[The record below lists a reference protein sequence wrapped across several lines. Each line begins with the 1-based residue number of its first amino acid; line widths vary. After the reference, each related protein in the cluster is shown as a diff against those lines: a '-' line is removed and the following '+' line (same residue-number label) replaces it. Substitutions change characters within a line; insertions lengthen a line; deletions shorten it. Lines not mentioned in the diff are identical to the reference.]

1 MAADDS
7 FIRYSDFIVPDD
19 SIEKLIGLLE
29 QVNIHMTKVAQSVP
43 VTAEKMTAA
52 IKKVTGVTTDGEN
65 ALAEMATFIEKLEK
79 AYRDLAYAQSDFG
92 KAAAVVKEQI
102 KETNQE
108 TLSQYKL
115 EKAAKGAIDALNESL
130 RREKSLYDALSEA
143 DRLNTAIGGEQIKII
158 RKLTEERAYAQ
169 RELKASIGAVNDY
182 VRAQVNVMKQDDKLA
197 FATARA
203 TDAAARKRKALKLD
217 AAAMNTNST
226 SIEGLKARLD
236 RLVASYRKLD
246 EATRNS
252 AEGENMRKDIMDLT
266 AQYESLNATMNGS
279 SLSSDALANASRR
292 LALAQSEEAERIAE
306 INAQADVAN
315 YKIKAR
321 IQLETD
327 LEKAEERLR
336 LAQSGEAAALAA
348 TNQDIAEQNRLN
360 QTRAALMRA
369 NIPIEVEARNQVDFT
384 KLSYDQLNAIYE
396 ANALELKKLSLSQKA
411 QRDELVAYQQQIAAI
426 MTTMEAG
433 ISAGRGGMQRL
444 GKNFDGLS
452 YSISQLLR
460 EAPAAAVSMNTFFLA
475 ISNNVPMVV
484 DQIRKVI
491 VANKQLKAAGTETV
505 SVVKQIGKSLLSFNA
520 IMMLV
525 VTLFTF
531 FGEDILKWAKNLIT
545 GNKVIISTTKA
556 LKNLKKQI
564 KETSDEFGEGLS
576 TLYRLQLQWKN
587 LRTEAEKTKWIK
599 NNQSEFSKLGIAIN
613 DVADAENVFV
623 KNTAAVIESMR
634 LRAIAAA
641 GEQLATEEYKKAM
654 QEGASR
660 GALEADY
667 KAHEQSVRG
676 QVRAQYLQGQQLG
689 SNVWVRD
696 ENGRLRLQVA
706 TQAELN
712 RRQEEALAN
721 DKERAKQAKEIAAS
735 RKLEQQYLQNG
746 MQYTK
751 IALGYTQDVIDVLNS
766 AGIKSEDQKGAD
778 KSGANK
784 SGSGRGARSLDEYI
798 RNMSTTLIKKA
809 NDAAAEAIEDGFEQR
824 KAQIEANYQNELA
837 ELQKIYGKNEDILNK
852 RGAYAKAT
860 LTPEQRN
867 KIETSNK
874 AISQIIVNLEVAT
887 NQKLEKLEREHNI
900 QMNKLTEER
909 YQYILNIGTA
919 TADEQLDLQK
929 KILEAQK
936 QAEIETYQKRNQDDR
951 IRDENGNDIGLQLIN
966 QAYAKKEKDLV
977 TKHTQEMYRIIVTGL
992 DNELE
997 AVKSNSDEELN
1008 IMLKKLEAERQIA
1021 LAENRLKP
1029 ASEQVSESSINTAFD
1044 TKVARTKGS
1053 YALEGFEQKQ
1063 SLEKAKFDN
1072 TEHTT
1077 IQTARFEL
1085 EQEKALWEEKVRLA
1099 EAGMLDWSDTQIEEA
1114 KQMIAN
1120 FEKELKK
1127 LPKGINEIIAEIG
1140 EYGVGG
1146 TILKH
1151 LGFDDDTVDAMSM
1164 AIDQIKDSIS
1174 SLIDAWVDAADAA
1187 VEAADKQ
1194 VEAAQKVL
1202 DAEIE
1207 ARNNGYANSVVT
1219 AQKELE
1225 LAKKSQGEAIKEKQK
1240 AQKAQLAIDTI
1251 TQTSSLITATAQ
1263 IWSALGGV
1271 SVIGPALAIAAIA
1284 TMWGTFAAAKIKAA
1298 QVASQS
1304 EQYGEGGLEFLEGGS
1319 HASGNDID
1327 LGVENRRHKR
1337 IRAEGGEALA
1347 IISKKRTRQY
1357 RDILPGIINSLNK
1370 GTFEQSYMQSFATP
1384 IGLQLAGVGQTTDIS
1399 RLERD
1404 VTRIKEELSYKYYS
1418 EPDRTIIKNGNL
1430 TRIIKK

>member
-29 QVNIHMTKVAQSVP
+29 QVNIHMTKIAQSVP

-79 AYRDLAYAQSDFG
+79 SYRDLAYAQSDFG

-102 KETNQE
+102 KETNRE
-108 TLSQYKL
+108 TLSKYKL
-115 EKAAKGAIDALNESL
+115 DKAAKGAIDALNESL
-130 RREKSLYDALSEA
+130 RREKVLYDTLSEA

-158 RKLTEERAYAQ
+158 RKLTEERALAQ
-169 RELKASIGAVNDY
+169 RELKASVGAVNDY
-182 VRAQVNVMKQDDKLA
+182 ARAQVNVMKQEDRLA
-197 FATARA
+197 AVTARA
-203 TDAAARKRKALKLD
+203 ADSAARKRKAHQLD
-217 AAAMNTNST
+217 AAAMNTDAT

-246 EATRNS
+246 EVTRTS
-252 AEGENMRKDIMDLT
+252 AEGEKMRKDIMDLT
-266 AQYESLNATMNGS
+266 AQYEALNATMNGS
-279 SLSSDALANASRR
+279 SLSTDALANASRR
-292 LALAQSEEAERIAE
+292 LALAQSEEAEHIAE
-306 INAQADVAN
+306 INAQADIAN

-360 QTRAALMRA
+360 QARAALMRA

-411 QRDELVAYQQQIAAI
+411 QRDELVAYQQQIASL
-426 MTTMEAG
+426 MTIMEAG
-433 ISAGRGGMQRL
+433 ISTGRGGMQRL

-475 ISNNVPMVV
+475 ISNNIPMVV

-491 VANKQLKAAGTETV
+491 IANKQLKAAGTETV
-505 SVVKQIGKSLLSFNA
+505 SVIKQIGKSLLSFNA

-576 TLYRLQLQWKN
+576 TLNRLQLQWKN

-613 DVADAENVFV
+613 SVAEAENVFI

-634 LRAIAAA
+634 LRAIAVA

-667 KAHEQSVRG
+667 KAHERSVRG
-676 QVRAQYLQGQQLG
+676 QIRAQYLQGQQIG
-689 SNVWVRD
+689 SNVWGRD
-696 ENGRLRLQVA
+696 ASGRLVLQRS
-706 TQAELN
+706 TQAQLN
-712 RRQEEALAN
+712 KMQEEALAN
-721 DKERAKQAKEIAAS
+721 DKERARQAKEIANA
-735 RKLEQQYLQNG
+735 RKREQQYIQNG

-766 AGIKSEDQKGAD
+766 AGIKPEDQKGAD
-778 KSGANK
+778 GSGT
-784 SGSGRGARSLDEYI
+784 GRGARSLDEYI

-809 NDAAAEAIEDGFEQR
+809 NNAAAKAIEDGFEQR

-837 ELQKIYGKNEDILNK
+837 ELQKIYSKNEDILNK
-852 RGAYAKAT
+852 RGAYANTT
-860 LTPEQRN
+860 LTPEQRYQ
-867 KIETSNK
+867 IETSNK
-874 AISQIIVNLEVAT
+874 AIGQILINLEVAT
-887 NQKLEKLEREHNI
+887 NKELEKLEREHNI
-900 QMNKLTEER
+900 QMNKLIEER
-909 YQYILNIGTA
+909 YQYILNLGKT

-936 QAEIETYQKRNQDDR
+936 KAEIEAYQKRNQDDR

-966 QAYAKKEKDLV
+966 KNYVKKEEDLV
-977 TKHTQEMYRIIVTGL
+977 TKHMQNMYRIIATGL

-997 AVKSNSDEELN
+997 AVQSNSDEELD
-1008 IMLKKLEAERQIA
+1008 ILLKKLETERQIA

-1029 ASEQVSESSINTAFD
+1029 VSEQVSESAINAAFD
-1044 TKVARTKGS
+1044 TKVARTRGS
-1053 YALEGFEQKQ
+1053 HALEGFEQKQ
-1063 SLEKAKFDN
+1063 SLERARFDN
-1072 TEHTT
+1072 VEHTT
-1077 IQTARFEL
+1077 IQINRFEL

-1099 EAGMLDWSDTQIEEA
+1099 EAGMLDWSETQIEEA

-1120 FEKELKK
+1120 FDKELKK

-1151 LGFDDDTVDAMSM
+1151 LGFDDEAVDAMNT
-1164 AIDQIKDSIS
+1164 AIDQIKDNIS
-1174 SLIDAWVDAADAA
+1174 SLIDVWIDAADAA
-1187 VEAADKQ
+1187 VDAADKQ

-1207 ARNNGYANSVVT
+1207 ARNNGYANSAAM
-1219 AQKELE
+1219 AQKELA
-1225 LAKKSQGEAIKEKQK
+1225 LAKKNQEAAIKEKQK
-1240 AQKAQLAIDTI
+1240 AQKAQLDIDAI
-1251 TQTSSLITATAQ
+1251 TQASSLITATAQ
-1263 IWSALGGV
+1263 LWSALGGIPV
-1271 SVIGPALAIAAIA
+1271 LGPALAIAAIT

-1298 QVASQS
+1298 QVTSQS

-1327 LGVENRRHKR
+1327 LGVENKRHKR
-1337 IRAEGGEALA
+1337 MRAEGGEALA

-1357 RDILPGIINSLNK
+1357 RDILPGIIESLNK
-1370 GTFEQSYMQSFATP
+1370 GTFEQSYMQSFTAP
-1384 IGLQLAGVGQTTDIS
+1384 IGLQLAGVSQTTDIS
-1399 RLERD
+1399 KLERD
-1404 VTRIKEELSYKYYS
+1404 VTRIKEELGYKYYS
-1418 EPDRTIIKNGNL
+1418 EPDRTIVKKGNL
-1430 TRIIKK
+1430 TKIIKK

>member
-29 QVNIHMTKVAQSVP
+29 QVNVHMTKVAQSVP

-130 RREKSLYDALSEA
+130 RREKALYDALSET
-143 DRLNTAIGGEQIKII
+143 DRLNTAIGGEQIKMI

-169 RELKASIGAVNDY
+169 RELRASIGAVNDY
-182 VRAQVNVMKQDDKLA
+182 VRAQVNEMKQEDQLA
-197 FATARA
+197 VVTARA
-203 TDAAARKRKALKLD
+203 ADSAARKRKEHKLN
-217 AAAMNTNST
+217 AAAANTDAT

-236 RLVASYRKLD
+236 QLVASYRKLD
-246 EATRNS
+246 ETTRSS
-252 AEGENMRKDIMDLT
+252 AEGEKMRKDIMDLT
-266 AQYESLNATMNGS
+266 AQYETLNAAMNGS
-279 SLSSDALANASRR
+279 SLSTDALANASRR

-306 INAQADVAN
+306 INAQADIAN

-336 LAQSGEAAALAA
+336 LAQSGEAAELAA

-411 QRDELVAYQQQIAAI
+411 QRDELVAYQQQIAAL
-426 MTTMEAG
+426 MTTMEVG

-484 DQIRKVI
+484 DQIRRVI
-491 VANKQLKAAGTETV
+491 IANKQLKAAGAETV
-505 SVVKQIGKSLLSFNA
+505 SVVKQIGKSLVSFNA
-520 IMMLV
+520 IMMAV
-525 VTLFTF
+525 VTLFTL

-545 GNKVIISTTKA
+545 GNRIIISTTKA

-654 QEGASR
+654 QEGTSR

-667 KAHEQSVRG
+667 QAHEQSVRG
-676 QVRAQYLQGQQLG
+676 QIRAQYLQGQQIG
-689 SNVWVRD
+689 SNVWTRD
-696 ENGRLRLQVA
+696 KSGRLRLQVA

-721 DKERAKQAKEIAAS
+721 DKERAKQAKEIADA
-735 RKLEQQYLQNG
+735 REREQQYIQNG

-778 KSGANK
+778 KSGA
-784 SGSGRGARSLDEYI
+784 GAGRGARSLDEYI

-809 NDAAAEAIEDGFEQR
+809 NDAAAKAIEDGFEQR
-824 KAQIEANYQNELA
+824 RAQIEANYLNELA
-837 ELQKIYGKNEDILNK
+837 ELQKTYSKNEDILNK
-852 RGAYAKAT
+852 RGAYANTT

-867 KIETSNK
+867 QIETANK
-874 AISQIIVNLEVAT
+874 AIGQILINLEVAT
-887 NQKLEKLEREHNI
+887 NQELEKLEREHNI

-909 YQYILNIGTA
+909 YQYILDIGNA
-919 TADEQLDLQK
+919 TMDEQLDLQK
-929 KILEAQK
+929 KILEAQRK
-936 QAEIETYQKRNQDDR
+936 AEIEAYQKRNQDDR
-951 IRDENGNDIGLQLIN
+951 IRDENGNDIGLLLIN
-966 QAYAKKEKDLV
+966 A
-977 TKHTQEMYRIIVTGL
+977 
-992 DNELE
+992 
-997 AVKSNSDEELN
+997 
-1008 IMLKKLEAERQIA
+1008 
-1021 LAENRLKP
+1021 
-1029 ASEQVSESSINTAFD
+1029 AFD
-1044 TKVARTKGS
+1044 TKVARTEGS
-1053 YALEGFEQKQ
+1053 YTLEDFEQKQ
-1063 SLEKAKFDN
+1063 SLEKARFDN
-1072 TEHTT
+1072 IEHTT
-1077 IQTARFEL
+1077 VQITRFEL
-1085 EQEKALWEEKVRLA
+1085 EQEKALWEEKVKLA
-1099 EAGMLDWSDTQIEEA
+1099 KAGMLDWSKTQIEEA
-1114 KQMIAN
+1114 EQMITN
-1120 FEKELKK
+1120 LDKELKK
-1127 LPKGINEIIAEIG
+1127 LPTGINEVLAEIG
-1140 EYGVGG
+1140 EYGIGG

-1151 LGFDDDTVDAMSM
+1151 LGFDDNQIGAFNM
-1164 AIDQIKDSIS
+1164 AIDAIKDNIS
-1174 SLIDAWVDAADAA
+1174 SLVDAWNEAAQAAVDAAN
-1187 VEAADKQ
+1187 KQ
-1194 VEAAQKVL
+1194 VEAAQAVL

-1207 ARNNGYANSVVT
+1207 ARNNGYANKVVT

-1225 LAKKSQGEAIKEKQK
+1225 LARKNQDAAIKEKQK
-1240 AQKAQLAIDTI
+1240 AQKAQLAIDAV
-1251 TQTSSLITATAQ
+1251 TQASSLVTASAQ
-1263 IWSALGGV
+1263 IWSALSGV
-1271 SVIGPALAIAAIA
+1271 KVIGPALAIAAIGA
-1284 TMWGTFAAAKIKAA
+1284 MWGSFIDAKIRAS
-1298 QVASQS
+1298 QIRSQS

-1327 LGVENRRHKR
+1327 LGVENKRHKR
-1337 IRAEGGEALA
+1337 MRAEGGEALA

-1357 RDILPGIINSLNK
+1357 RDILPGIIESLNK
-1370 GTFEQSYMQSFATP
+1370 GTFEQSYTQSFAVP
-1384 IGLQLAGVGQTTDIS
+1384 IGLQLAGASQPTDIS

-1404 VTRIKEELSYKYYS
+1404 VTRIKEELGYRYYS
-1418 EPDRTIIKNGNL
+1418 EPDRTIVKKGNL

>member
-29 QVNIHMTKVAQSVP
+29 QVNAHMSKVAQSVP

-65 ALAEMATFIEKLEK
+65 ALAEMAAFIEKLEK

-115 EKAAKGAIDALNESL
+115 KKAAKGAIDALNESL
-130 RREKSLYDALSEA
+130 RREKALYDALSET
-143 DRLNTAIGGEQIKII
+143 DRLNTAIGGEQIKMI

-169 RELKASIGAVNDY
+169 RELRASVGAAQDY
-182 VRAQVNVMKQDDKLA
+182 VRAQTNMLKQDDRLA
-197 FATARA
+197 ATTARYA
-203 TDAAARKRKALKLD
+203 DAAARKRKAHQLD
-217 AAAMNTNST
+217 AAAMNTNAT
-226 SIEGLKARLD
+226 SIAGLKARLD
-236 RLVASYRKLD
+236 QLVHTYRQLD
-246 EATRNS
+246 VTTRES
-252 AEGENMRKDIMDLT
+252 PTGEKIRKDIMDLT
-266 AQYESLNATMNGS
+266 AQYEALNASMNGS
-279 SLSSDALANASRR
+279 SLSADALANASRR
-292 LALAQSEEAERIAE
+292 LALAQSKEAEHIAE

-336 LAQSGEAAALAA
+336 LAQSGEAAELAA

-411 QRDELVAYQQQIAAI
+411 QRDELVAYQQQIAAL

-484 DQIRKVI
+484 DQIKKVI
-491 VANKQLKAAGTETV
+491 TANKQLKAAGTETV
-505 SVVKQIGKSLLSFNA
+505 SVVKQIVKSLFSFNA

-525 VTLFTF
+525 VTLLTF

-599 NNQSEFSKLGIAIN
+599 NNQSEFSKLGTAIN
-613 DVADAENVFV
+613 NIADAENVFI
-623 KNTAAVIESMR
+623 KNTGAVIESMR

-641 GEQLATEEYKKAM
+641 AEQLAAEEYKKAM

-660 GALEADY
+660 AALEADY
-667 KAHEQSVRG
+667 EAHEKSVRG
-676 QVRAQYLQGQQLG
+676 RIQAQYLQNGQVG
-689 SNVWVRD
+689 DYTWTHER
-696 ENGRLRLQVA
+696 GRQVLQKT
-706 TQAELN
+706 TQEELN
-712 RRQEEALAN
+712 RLQEEALKT
-721 DKERAKQAKEIAAS
+721 DKERAKQAKEIEAS
-735 RKLEQQYLQNG
+735 SKREAQYKANG
-746 MQYTK
+746 VQFTRM
-751 IALGYTQDVIDVLNS
+751 ALGYTQDVIDKFNA
-766 AGIKSEDQKGAD
+766 AGIKTEDQKGAD
-778 KSGANK
+778 KSGT
-784 SGSGRGARSLDEYI
+784 GTGRGARSLDEYI

-809 NDAAAEAIEDGFEQR
+809 NDAAAKAIEDGFEQR
-824 KAQIEANYQNELA
+824 KAQIEADYQNELA
-837 ELQKIYGKNEDILNK
+837 ELQKMYSKNEDILNK
-852 RGAYAKAT
+852 RGAYAKTT

-867 KIETSNK
+867 QIETSNK
-874 AISQIIVNLEVAT
+874 AIGQILINLEVAR
-887 NQKLEKLEREHNI
+887 NQELEKLEREHNI

-909 YQYILNIGTA
+909 YQYILNLGKA

-936 QAEIETYQKRNQDDR
+936 KAEIEAYQKRNQDDR
-951 IRDENGNDIGLQLIN
+951 IRDENGNDIGPQLIN
-966 QAYAKKEKDLV
+966 QTYAKKKEDLV
-977 TKHTQEMYRIIVTGL
+977 TKHMQEMYRIIVTGL

-997 AVKSNSDEELN
+997 AVQSNSDEELD
-1008 IMLKKLEAERQIA
+1008 ILLKKLEAERQIA

-1029 ASEQVSESSINTAFD
+1029 ASEQVSESSIKAAFNTKAD
-1044 TKVARTKGS
+1044 RAKGS
-1053 YALEGFEQKQ
+1053 HALEGFEQKQ
-1063 SLEKAKFDN
+1063 ALKKAQFDS

-1077 IQTARFEL
+1077 IQINRFEL
-1085 EQEKALWEEKVRLA
+1085 EQERDLWTKKVELA
-1099 EAGMLDWSDTQIEEA
+1099 EAGMLDWSKTQIDEA

-1127 LPKGINEIIAEIG
+1127 LPNGVNEILAEIG

-1146 TILKH
+1146 TILKR
-1151 LGFDDDTVDAMSM
+1151 LGFDDKAVDAMGM
-1164 AIDQIKDSIS
+1164 AIDQIKDNIS
-1174 SLIDAWVDAADAA
+1174 SLIDAWNEAAQAA
-1187 VEAADKQ
+1187 VDAADKQ
-1194 VEAAQKVL
+1194 VEAAQRTL

-1207 ARNNGYANSVVT
+1207 ARNNGYANEVVT
-1219 AQKELE
+1219 AQKELA
-1225 LAKKSQGEAIKEKQK
+1225 LARKNRENALKEQEK
-1240 AQKAQLAIDTI
+1240 AQKAQMALDSIQQA
-1251 TQTSSLITATAQ
+1251 SNLVTA
-1263 IWSALGGV
+1263 SALIWAQLGFPYA
-1271 SVIGPALAIAAIA
+1271 IPAIAL
-1284 TMWGTFAAAKIKAA
+1284 MWASFAAAKIKAL
-1298 QVASQS
+1298 QVSKQNT

-1327 LGVENRRHKR
+1327 LGVENKRHKR
-1337 IRAEGGEALA
+1337 MRAEGGEALA

-1357 RDILPGIINSLNK
+1357 RDILPGIIESLNK
-1370 GTFEQSYMQSFATP
+1370 GTFEQSYMQSFAAP

-1404 VTRIKEELSYKYYS
+1404 VTHIKEELGYRYYS
-1418 EPDRTIIKNGNL
+1418 EPDQTIIKKGNL

>member
-19 SIEKLIGLLE
+19 SIEKLIELLE
-29 QVNIHMTKVAQSVP
+29 QVNVHMSKVAQSVP

-79 AYRDLAYAQSDFG
+79 SYRDLAYAQSDFG
-92 KAAAVVKEQI
+92 KATAVVKEQI
-102 KETNQE
+102 KEANQE
-108 TLSQYKL
+108 TLSRYKL
-115 EKAAKGAIDALNESL
+115 DKAAKGAIDALNESIKH
-130 RREKSLYDALSEA
+130 ETALYNALSEA
-143 DRLNTAIGGEQIKII
+143 DRMNVHTSDEHLKKI
-158 RKLTEERAYAQ
+158 RQLTQERAYAQ
-169 RELKASIGAVNDY
+169 RELKASISAVNDY
-182 VRAQVNVMKQDDKLA
+182 VRAQTNMLKQDDSLA
-197 FATARA
+197 TMTARYA
-203 TDAAARKRKALKLD
+203 DVAARKRKAHQLN
-217 AAAMNTNST
+217 AAAMNTEAT
-226 SIEGLKARLD
+226 SIDGLKARLD
-236 RLVASYRKLD
+236 QLVASYRKLD
-246 EATRNS
+246 ESARNS
-252 AEGENMRKDIMDLT
+252 AQGAQMQKDIMNLT
-266 AQYESLNATMNGS
+266 AQYEALNATMNGS
-279 SLSSDALANASRR
+279 SLSADALANASRR
-292 LALAQSEEAERIAE
+292 LALAQSTEAEHIAE
-306 INAQADVAN
+306 INAQADIAN
-315 YKIKAR
+315 FKIKAR

-336 LAQSGEAAALAA
+336 LAQSGEAAELAA

-360 QTRAALMRA
+360 QARAALMRA

-396 ANALELKKLSLSQKA
+396 ANALELRKLSLSQKA
-411 QRDELVAYQQQIAAI
+411 QRDELTAYQQQIAAL

-491 VANKQLKAAGTETV
+491 TANKQLKAAGTETV

-525 VTLFTF
+525 VTLLTF

-576 TLYRLQLQWKN
+576 ILYRLQLQWKN
-587 LRTEAEKTKWIK
+587 LRTEAEKNKWIK

-613 DVADAENVFV
+613 NVADAENVFV

-667 KAHEQSVRG
+667 NVHEQSVRG
-676 QVRAQYLQGQQLG
+676 QVRAQYLQGQQIG
-689 SNVWVRD
+689 SKVWSRD
-696 ENGRLRLQVA
+696 ENGMLRLQVA
-706 TQAELN
+706 TQAELSKL
-712 RRQEEALAN
+712 QESALAN
-721 DKERAKQAKEIAAS
+721 DTKRAKQAKEIAAA
-735 RKLEQQYLQNG
+735 REREQQYIQNG
-746 MQYTK
+746 IQYTK
-751 IALGYTQDVIDVLNS
+751 IALGYTQDVIDVLNA
-766 AGIKSEDQKGAD
+766 AGIKPEDQKGTD
-778 KSGANK
+778 KSGY
-784 SGSGRGARSLDEYI
+784 GYGRGARSLDEYI

-809 NDAAAEAIEDGFEQR
+809 NDAAAKAIEDGFEQR

-837 ELQKIYGKNEDILNK
+837 ELQKMYSKNDDILNK
-852 RGAYAKAT
+852 RGAYAKTT

-867 KIETSNK
+867 QIETANK
-874 AISQIIVNLEVAT
+874 GISQILVNLEVAK
-887 NQKLEKLEREHNI
+887 NQELEKLEREHNI

-909 YQYILNIGTA
+909 YQYILNLGKA

-929 KILEAQK
+929 KILAAQK
-936 QAEIETYQKRNQDDR
+936 KAEIETYQKRNQDDR

-966 QAYAKKEKDLV
+966 QTYAKKEEDLV
-977 TKHTQEMYRIIVTGL
+977 TKHMQEMYRIIVAGL

-997 AVKSNSDEELN
+997 AVQSNSDDELS
-1008 IMLKKLEAERQIA
+1008 ILLRKLEAERKIA

-1029 ASEQVSESSINTAFD
+1029 ASEQVSESSINAAFD

-1053 YALEGFEQKQ
+1053 HILEGFEQKQ
-1063 SLEKAKFDN
+1063 ALEKARFDSV
-1072 TEHTT
+1072 EHTT
-1077 IQTARFEL
+1077 TQIKRFEL
-1085 EQEKALWEEKVRLA
+1085 MQEKAMWEEKVKLA
-1099 EAGMLDWSDTQIEEA
+1099 EAGMLNWSKVQIDMA

-1120 FEKELKK
+1120 INMQLDK
-1127 LPKGINEIIAEIG
+1127 LPRKFDEILADIG
-1140 EYGVGG
+1140 EYGIGG

-1151 LGFDDDTVDAMSM
+1151 LGFDDNAIGAFDKVFDA
-1164 AIDQIKDSIS
+1164 IKDNIS
-1174 SLIDAWVDAADAA
+1174 SLIDSWNEAAQAA
-1187 VEAADKQ
+1187 VDAADKQ
-1194 VEAAQKVL
+1194 VEAAKSVL
-1202 DAEIE
+1202 DAELE

-1219 AQKELE
+1219 AQKELA
-1225 LAKKSQGEAIKEKQK
+1225 LARKKREEAIKEKEK
-1240 AQKAQLAIDTI
+1240 AQKAQLAIDTV

-1263 IWSALGGV
+1263 LWSAVGGV
-1271 SVIGPALAIAAIA
+1271 PIIGPALALAAIA
-1284 TMWGTFAAAKIKAA
+1284 TMWGSFAAAKIKAA

-1327 LGVENRRHKR
+1327 LGVENKRHKR
-1337 IRAEGGEALA
+1337 MRAEGGEALA

-1357 RDILPGIINSLNK
+1357 RDILPGIIESLNK
-1370 GTFEQSYMQSFATP
+1370 GTFEQSYMQSFAAP
-1384 IGLQLAGVGQTTDIS
+1384 VELQLAGFGQPTDIS
-1399 RLERD
+1399 RLEHD
-1404 VTRIKEELSYKYYS
+1404 VSRIKEELGYRYYS
-1418 EPDRTIIKNGNL
+1418 EPDRTIVKKGNL
-1430 TRIIKK
+1430 TRIIRK

>member
-19 SIEKLIGLLE
+19 SIEKLIELLE
-29 QVNIHMTKVAQSVP
+29 QVNVHMSKVAQSVP

-79 AYRDLAYAQSDFG
+79 SYRDLAYAQSDFG
-92 KAAAVVKEQI
+92 KATAVVKEQI
-102 KETNQE
+102 KEVNQE
-108 TLSQYKL
+108 TLSRYKL
-115 EKAAKGAIDALNESL
+115 DKAAKGAIDALNESL
-130 RREKSLYDALSEA
+130 RREKVLYDALSEA
-143 DRLNTAIGGEQIKII
+143 DRLNSTIGDKQIEII

-169 RELKASIGAVNDY
+169 RELKASVGAVQDY
-182 VRAQVNVMKQDDKLA
+182 VRAQTNMIKQDDRLA
-197 FATARA
+197 SLTARY
-203 TDAAARKRKALKLD
+203 TDAAARKRKAHQLD
-217 AAAMNTNST
+217 AAAMNTNAT
-226 SIEGLKARLD
+226 SIDGLKARLD
-236 RLVASYRKLD
+236 QLVASYRKLD
-246 EATRNS
+246 ESVRNS
-252 AEGENMRKDIMDLT
+252 AQGVQMQKDIMNLT
-266 AQYESLNATMNGS
+266 AQYEALNATMSGS
-279 SLSSDALANASRR
+279 SLSTDALANASRR
-292 LALAQSEEAERIAE
+292 LSLAQNAEAEHIAE

-315 YKIKAR
+315 FKIKAR

-336 LAQSGEAAALAA
+336 LAQSGEAAQLAA
-348 TNQDIAEQNRLN
+348 TNQDIAEQNQLN
-360 QTRAALMRA
+360 QARAALMRA

-384 KLSYDQLNAIYE
+384 KLSYDQLNAIYK
-396 ANALELKKLSLSQKA
+396 ANALELRKLSLSQKA
-411 QRDELVAYQQQIAAI
+411 QRDELTAYQQQIAAL

-433 ISAGRGGMQRL
+433 VSAGRGGMQRL

-491 VANKQLKAAGTETV
+491 TANKQLKAAGTETV

-525 VTLFTF
+525 VTLLTF
-531 FGEDILKWAKNLIT
+531 FGEDILKWAKKLIT
-545 GNKVIISTTKA
+545 GNNVIISTTKA

-613 DVADAENVFV
+613 NVADAENVFI

-667 KAHEQSVRG
+667 RVHEQSVRG
-676 QVRAQYLQGQQLG
+676 QVRAQYLQGQQIG
-689 SNVWVRD
+689 SKVWSRD
-696 ENGRLRLQVA
+696 ENGMLRLQVA
-706 TQAELN
+706 TQAELSKL
-712 RRQEEALAN
+712 QESALAN
-721 DKERAKQAKEIAAS
+721 DKERAKQAKEIAAA
-735 RKLEQQYLQNG
+735 REREQQYIQNG
-746 MQYTK
+746 MLYTK

-766 AGIKSEDQKGAD
+766 AGIKPEDQKGGD
-778 KSGANK
+778 KSG
-784 SGSGRGARSLDEYI
+784 SGSGRGVRSLDEYI

-809 NDAAAEAIEDGFEQR
+809 NDAAAKAIEDGFEQR

-837 ELQKIYGKNEDILNK
+837 ELQKMYSKNDDILNK
-852 RGAYAKAT
+852 RGAYAKTT

-867 KIETSNK
+867 QIETANK
-874 AISQIIVNLEVAT
+874 GISQIIINLEVAK
-887 NQKLEKLEREHNI
+887 NQELEKLEREHNI
-900 QMNKLTEER
+900 HMNKLAEER
-909 YQYILNIGTA
+909 YQYILNLGEA

-929 KILEAQK
+929 NILKAQK
-936 QAEIETYQKRNQDDR
+936 RAEIEAYQKRNKDDR
-951 IRDENGNDIGLQLIN
+951 IRDDDGNDIGLRLIN
-966 QAYAKKEKDLV
+966 QTYAKKEEDLV
-977 TKHTQEMYRIIVTGL
+977 TKHMQEMYRIIVAGL

-997 AVKSNSDEELN
+997 AVQSNSDEELS
-1008 IMLKKLEAERQIA
+1008 IKLRKLEAERKIA

-1029 ASEQVSESSINTAFD
+1029 ASEQVSESSINAAFD
-1044 TKVARTKGS
+1044 TKAARTKGS
-1053 YALEGFEQKQ
+1053 HILEGFEQRQ
-1063 SLEKAKFDN
+1063 GLQKARFDSA
-1072 TEHTT
+1072 EHTT
-1077 IQTARFEL
+1077 TQIKRFEL
-1085 EQEKALWEEKVRLA
+1085 EQEKAMWEEKVKLA
-1099 EAGMLDWSDTQIEEA
+1099 EAGMLDWSKVQIDEA
-1114 KQMIAN
+1114 KQMITN
-1120 FEKELKK
+1120 IETELNK
-1127 LPKGINEIIAEIG
+1127 LPRKFDEILADIG
-1140 EYGVGG
+1140 EYGIGG

-1151 LGFDDDTVDAMSM
+1151 LGFDNDVIDAFGTVFDA
-1164 AIDQIKDSIS
+1164 IKDNIS
-1174 SLIDAWVDAADAA
+1174 SLIDSWNEAAQAA
-1187 VEAADKQ
+1187 VDAADKQ
-1194 VEAAQKVL
+1194 VEAAKSVL
-1202 DAEIE
+1202 DAELE

-1219 AQKELE
+1219 AQKELA
-1225 LAKKSQGEAIKEKQK
+1225 LARKKREEAIKEKEK
-1240 AQKAQLAIDTI
+1240 AQKAQLAIDTV

-1263 IWSALGGV
+1263 LWSAVGGV
-1271 SVIGPALAIAAIA
+1271 PIIGPALALAAIA
-1284 TMWGTFAAAKIKAA
+1284 TMWGSFAAAKIKAA

-1327 LGVENRRHKR
+1327 LGVENKRHKR
-1337 IRAEGGEALA
+1337 MRAEGGEALA

-1357 RDILPGIINSLNK
+1357 RDILPGIIESLNK
-1370 GTFEQSYMQSFATP
+1370 GTFEQSYMQSFAAP
-1384 IGLQLAGVGQTTDIS
+1384 VELQLAGFSQSTDIS
-1399 RLERD
+1399 RLEQD
-1404 VTRIKEELSYKYYS
+1404 VSRIKEELGYRYYS
-1418 EPDRTIIKNGNL
+1418 EPDRTIVKKGNL
-1430 TRIIKK
+1430 TRIIRK

>member
-29 QVNIHMTKVAQSVP
+29 QVNVHMSKVAQSVP

-79 AYRDLAYAQSDFG
+79 SYRDLAYAQSDFG
-92 KAAAVVKEQI
+92 KATAVVKEQI
-102 KETNQE
+102 KEANQE
-108 TLSQYKL
+108 TLSRYKL
-115 EKAAKGAIDALNESL
+115 DKAAKGAIDALNESIK
-130 RREKSLYDALSEA
+130 RETALYNALSEA
-143 DRLNTAIGGEQIKII
+143 DRMNVHTNDEQLAKI
-158 RKLTEERAYAQ
+158 RQLTQERAYAQ
-169 RELKASIGAVNDY
+169 RELKASISAVNDY
-182 VRAQVNVMKQDDKLA
+182 VRAQTNMLKQDDHLA
-197 FATARA
+197 AMTARYA
-203 TDAAARKRKALKLD
+203 DAAARKRKAHQLD
-217 AAAMNTNST
+217 AAAMNTEAT
-226 SIEGLKARLD
+226 SIDGLKARLD
-236 RLVASYRKLD
+236 QLVASYRKLD
-246 EATRNS
+246 ESARNS
-252 AEGENMRKDIMDLT
+252 AQGVQMQKDIMNLT

-279 SLSSDALANASRR
+279 SLSTDALANASRR
-292 LALAQSEEAERIAE
+292 LALAQSTDAERIAE
-306 INAQADVAN
+306 INAQADIAN
-315 YKIKAR
+315 FKIKAR

-336 LAQSGEAAALAA
+336 IAQSGEAAELAA

-360 QTRAALMRA
+360 QARAALMRA

-396 ANALELKKLSLSQKA
+396 ANALELRKLSLSQKA
-411 QRDELVAYQQQIAAI
+411 QRDELTSYQQQIAAL

-433 ISAGRGGMQRL
+433 ISTGRGGMQRL

-491 VANKQLKAAGTETV
+491 TANKQLKAAGTETV

-525 VTLFTF
+525 VTLLTF
-531 FGEDILKWAKNLIT
+531 FGEDILKWAKKLIT
-545 GNKVIISTTKA
+545 GNNVIISTTKA
-556 LKNLKKQI
+556 LKKLKKQI

-613 DVADAENVFV
+613 NVADAENVFV

-667 KAHEQSVRG
+667 RVHEQSVRG
-676 QVRAQYLQGQQLG
+676 QVRAQYLQGQQIG
-689 SNVWVRD
+689 SKVWSRD
-696 ENGRLRLQVA
+696 ENGVLRLQVA
-706 TQAELN
+706 TQAELSKL
-712 RRQEEALAN
+712 QELALAN
-721 DKERAKQAKEIAAS
+721 DKKRAKQAKEIAAA
-735 RKLEQQYLQNG
+735 REREQQYIQNG

-766 AGIKSEDQKGAD
+766 AGIKPEDQKGTD
-778 KSGANK
+778 KSGY
-784 SGSGRGARSLDEYI
+784 GRGARSLDEYI

-809 NDAAAEAIEDGFEQR
+809 NDAAAKAIEDGFEQR

-837 ELQKIYGKNEDILNK
+837 ELQKMYGKNEDILNK

-867 KIETSNK
+867 QIETANK
-874 AISQIIVNLEVAT
+874 GISQIIINLEVAK
-887 NQKLEKLEREHNI
+887 NQELEKLEREHNI
-900 QMNKLTEER
+900 QMNKLAEER
-909 YQYILNIGTA
+909 YQYILNLGEA

-929 KILEAQK
+929 KILAAQK
-936 QAEIETYQKRNQDDR
+936 RAEIEAYQKRNQDDR
-951 IRDENGNDIGLQLIN
+951 IRDDDGNDIGLQLIN
-966 QAYAKKEKDLV
+966 QTYAKKEEDLV
-977 TKHTQEMYRIIVTGL
+977 TKHMQEMYRIIVAGL

-997 AVKSNSDEELN
+997 AVQSNSDEELS
-1008 IMLKKLEAERQIA
+1008 IKLKKLEAERKIA

-1029 ASEQVSESSINTAFD
+1029 ASEQVSESSINAAFD
-1044 TKVARTKGS
+1044 TKAARTKGS
-1053 YALEGFEQKQ
+1053 HILEGFEQKQ
-1063 SLEKAKFDN
+1063 GLQKARFN
-1072 TEHTT
+1072 SVEHTT
-1077 IQTARFEL
+1077 TQIRRFEL
-1085 EQEKALWEEKVRLA
+1085 EQEKAMWEEKVKLA
-1099 EAGMLDWSDTQIEEA
+1099 EAGMLNWSKVQIDEA

-1120 FEKELKK
+1120 INMQLDK
-1127 LPKGINEIIAEIG
+1127 LPRKFDEILADIG
-1140 EYGVGG
+1140 EYGIGG

-1151 LGFDDDTVDAMSM
+1151 LGFDDNAIGAFNNVFDA
-1164 AIDQIKDSIS
+1164 IKDNIS
-1174 SLIDAWVDAADAA
+1174 SLIDSWNEAAQAA
-1187 VEAADKQ
+1187 VDAADKQ
-1194 VEAAQKVL
+1194 VEAAKSVL
-1202 DAEIE
+1202 DAELE

-1219 AQKELE
+1219 AQKELA
-1225 LAKKSQGEAIKEKQK
+1225 LARKKREEAIKEKEK
-1240 AQKAQLAIDTI
+1240 AQKAQLAIDTV

-1263 IWSALGGV
+1263 LWSAVGGV
-1271 SVIGPALAIAAIA
+1271 PIIGPALALAAIA
-1284 TMWGTFAAAKIKAA
+1284 TMWGSFAAAKIKAA

-1327 LGVENRRHKR
+1327 LGVENKRHKR
-1337 IRAEGGEALA
+1337 MRAEGGEALA

-1357 RDILPGIINSLNK
+1357 RDILPGIIESLNK
-1370 GTFEQSYMQSFATP
+1370 GTFEQSYMQSFAAP
-1384 IGLQLAGVGQTTDIS
+1384 VELQLAGFGQHTDIS
-1399 RLERD
+1399 RLEQD
-1404 VTRIKEELSYKYYS
+1404 VSRIKEELGYRYYS
-1418 EPDRTIIKNGNL
+1418 EPDRTIIKKGNL
-1430 TRIIKK
+1430 TRIIRK

>member
-29 QVNIHMTKVAQSVP
+29 RVNVHMAKVAQSVP

-65 ALAEMATFIEKLEK
+65 ALAEMAVFIEKLEK

-92 KAAAVVKEQI
+92 KAAAVVKQQI

-130 RREKSLYDALSEA
+130 RREKALYDALSEA
-143 DRLNTAIGGEQIKII
+143 DRLNVSIGGEQINTI

-169 RELKASIGAVNDY
+169 RELKASVGAVNDY
-182 VRAQVNVMKQDDKLA
+182 VRAQTNMIKQDDSLA
-197 FATARA
+197 KITARY
-203 TDAAARKRKALKLD
+203 TDAAARKRKAHQLD
-217 AAAMNTNST
+217 AAAMNTNAT

-236 RLVASYRKLD
+236 QLIASYRKLD
-246 EATRNS
+246 ATTRNS
-252 AEGENMRKDIMDLT
+252 AQGEQMRKDIMDLT
-266 AQYESLNATMNGS
+266 AQYETLNATMNGS
-279 SLSSDALANASRR
+279 SLSTDALANASRR
-292 LALAQSEEAERIAE
+292 LALAQSTEAERIAE
-306 INAQADVAN
+306 VNAQADIAN
-315 YKIKAR
+315 YRIKAR

-336 LAQSGEAAALAA
+336 LAQSAEATELAA
-348 TNQDIAEQNRLN
+348 TNQSIAEQNRLN
-360 QTRAALMRA
+360 QARAALIRA

-384 KLSYDQLNAIYE
+384 KLSYNQLNAIYE
-396 ANALELKKLSLSQKA
+396 ANALELKNLSLSQKA
-411 QRDELVAYQQQIAAI
+411 QRDELVAYQQQIAAL

-444 GKNFDGLS
+444 GRNFDGLS

-484 DQIRKVI
+484 DQIRKVVI
-491 VANKQLKAAGTETV
+491 ANKQLKASGTETV
-505 SVVKQIGKSLLSFNA
+505 SVFKQIGKSLISFNA

-525 VTLFTF
+525 VTLLTF
-531 FGEDILKWAKNLIT
+531 FGEDILKWVKNLVT
-545 GNKVIISTTKA
+545 GNKVLISTEKA

-613 DVADAENVFV
+613 EVADAENVFV

-667 KAHEQSVRG
+667 EAHETSVRG
-676 QVRAQYLQGQQLG
+676 QVRSQYLQGQQIG

-696 ENGRLRLQVA
+696 EDGRLRLQVA

-712 RRQEEALAN
+712 KRQEEALAN
-721 DKERAKQAKEIAAS
+721 DEKRAKQAKQIEDA
-735 RKLEQQYLQNG
+735 RKREQQYIQNG
-746 MQYTK
+746 LRYTK

-766 AGIKSEDQKGAD
+766 AGIKSEDQKGA
-778 KSGANK
+778 GA
-784 SGSGRGARSLDEYI
+784 STGRGTRSLDEYI

-809 NDAAAEAIEDGFEQR
+809 NDAAAKAIEDGFEQR
-824 KAQIEANYQNELA
+824 RAQIEADYQNELA
-837 ELQKIYGKNEDILNK
+837 ELQKIYSKNEDILNK
-852 RGAYAKAT
+852 RGAYANAT

-867 KIETSNK
+867 QIETSNK
-874 AISQIIVNLEVAT
+874 AIGQILTNLEVAT
-887 NQKLEKLEREHNI
+887 NQELEKLEREHNI
-900 QMNKLTEER
+900 QMNKLLEER
-909 YQYILNIGTA
+909 YQYVLDLGEA

-936 QAEIETYQKRNQDDR
+936 KAEIETYRSRNQDDR
-951 IRDENGNDIGLQLIN
+951 IRDENGNDIGIRLIN
-966 QAYAKKEKDLV
+966 QAYAKKEKDLL
-977 TKHTQEMYRIIVTGL
+977 TKHVQDMYRIIATGL

-997 AVKSNSDEELN
+997 VVKANSDEELD
-1008 IMLKKLEAERQIA
+1008 ILLKKLEAERQIA

-1029 ASEQVSESSINTAFD
+1029 VSERVSESSINATYD
-1044 TKVARTKGS
+1044 TQVARTKGN
-1053 YALEGFEQKQ
+1053 YALEGFEQGQ
-1063 SLEKAKFDN
+1063 SLERAEFDS

-1077 IQTARFEL
+1077 IQTTRFEL
-1085 EQEKALWEEKVRLA
+1085 EQEKALWEKKIELA
-1099 EAGMLDWSDTQIEEA
+1099 EAGMLDWSDVQIAEA
-1114 KQMIAN
+1114 KQMVAN
-1120 FEKELKK
+1120 FERELKK
-1127 LPKGINEIIAEIG
+1127 LPTGINEIIAEIG

-1151 LGFDDDTVDAMSM
+1151 LGFDDDAVDAMST
-1164 AIDQIKDSIS
+1164 AIDQIKDNIS
-1174 SLIDAWVDAADAA
+1174 SLIDAWVDAANAA

-1194 VEAAQKVL
+1194 VEAAQTVL

-1207 ARNNGYANSVVT
+1207 ARNNGYANEVVT
-1219 AQKELE
+1219 AQKELA
-1225 LAKKSQGEAIKEKQK
+1225 LAKKNQDEALKEKQK

-1251 TQTSSLITATAQ
+1251 TQTSSLVTAAAQ
-1263 IWSALGGV
+1263 IWAALSGV
-1271 SVIGPALAIAAIA
+1271 PVVGPALAAAAIA
-1284 TMWGTFAAAKIKAA
+1284 TMWGTFAAAKVKAA
-1298 QVASQS
+1298 QVTAQS
-1304 EQYGEGGLEFLEGGS
+1304 EQYGEGGLEILEGGS

-1327 LGVENRRHKR
+1327 LGVENKRHKR
-1337 IRAEGGEALA
+1337 MRAEGGEALA
-1347 IISKKRTRQY
+1347 IINKKRTRQY
-1357 RDILPGIINSLNK
+1357 RDILPGIIESLNK

-1384 IGLQLAGVGQTTDIS
+1384 IGLQLAGMGQAADLS
-1399 RLERD
+1399 RLESD
-1404 VTRIKEELSYKYYS
+1404 VAHIKEELGYRYYS
-1418 EPDRTIIKNGNL
+1418 EPDRTIIKKGNL
-1430 TRIIKK
+1430 TRIIRK

>member
-29 QVNIHMTKVAQSVP
+29 QVNVHMTKVAQSVP

-108 TLSQYKL
+108 TISQYKL

-130 RREKSLYDALSEA
+130 RREKALYEALSET
-143 DRLNTAIGGEQIKII
+143 DRLNTAIGGEQIKMI

-169 RELKASIGAVNDY
+169 RELRASIGAVNDY
-182 VRAQVNVMKQDDKLA
+182 VRAQVNEMKQEDRLA
-197 FATARA
+197 AVTARTA
-203 TDAAARKRKALKLD
+203 DSAARKRKEHKLN
-217 AAAMNTNST
+217 AAAMNTDAT

-236 RLVASYRKLD
+236 QLVASYRKLD
-246 EATRNS
+246 GATRSS
-252 AEGENMRKDIMDLT
+252 AEGEKMRKDIMDLT
-266 AQYESLNATMNGS
+266 AQYEALNAIMNGS
-279 SLSSDALANASRR
+279 SLSADALANASRR

-306 INAQADVAN
+306 INAQADIAN

-336 LAQSGEAAALAA
+336 LAQSGEAAELAA

-411 QRDELVAYQQQIAAI
+411 QRDELVAYQQQIAAL
-426 MTTMEAG
+426 MTTMEVG

-505 SVVKQIGKSLLSFNA
+505 SVVKQIGKSLVSFNA
-520 IMMLV
+520 IMMMV
-525 VTLFTF
+525 VTLLTF

-545 GNKVIISTTKA
+545 GNKIIISTTKA

-587 LRTEAEKTKWIK
+587 LRTEAEKTRWIK

-641 GEQLATEEYKKAM
+641 GEQLATEEYKRAM

-667 KAHEQSVRG
+667 QAHERSVRG
-676 QVRAQYLQGQQLG
+676 QVRAQYLQGQQIG
-689 SNVWVRD
+689 SKVWGRD

-706 TQAELN
+706 TQTELN

-721 DKERAKQAKEIAAS
+721 DKERVRQAKEIADA
-735 RKLEQQYLQNG
+735 REREQQYIQNG

-766 AGIKSEDQKGAD
+766 AGIKSEDQRGAD
-778 KSGANK
+778 KSGA
-784 SGSGRGARSLDEYI
+784 GAGRGARSLDEYI

-809 NDAAAEAIEDGFEQR
+809 NDAAAKAIEDGFEQR

-837 ELQKIYGKNEDILNK
+837 ELQKTYSKNDDILNK
-852 RGAYAKAT
+852 RGAYANTT

-867 KIETSNK
+867 QIETANK
-874 AISQIIVNLEVAT
+874 AIGQILINLEVAT
-887 NQKLEKLEREHNI
+887 NQELEKLEREHNI

-909 YQYILNIGTA
+909 YQYILDIGKA
-919 TADEQLDLQK
+919 TVDERLDLQK
-929 KILEAQK
+929 KILEAQRK
-936 QAEIETYQKRNQDDR
+936 AEIEAYQKRNQDDR
-951 IRDENGNDIGLQLIN
+951 IRDENGNDIGLLLIN
-966 QAYAKKEKDLV
+966 A
-977 TKHTQEMYRIIVTGL
+977 
-992 DNELE
+992 
-997 AVKSNSDEELN
+997 
-1008 IMLKKLEAERQIA
+1008 
-1021 LAENRLKP
+1021 
-1029 ASEQVSESSINTAFD
+1029 AFD

-1053 YALEGFEQKQ
+1053 YTLEDFEQKQ
-1063 SLEKAKFDN
+1063 SLEKARFDN

-1077 IQTARFEL
+1077 VQITRFEL
-1085 EQEKALWEEKVRLA
+1085 EQEKALWEEKVKLA
-1099 EAGMLDWSDTQIEEA
+1099 KAGMLDWSKTQIEEA
-1114 KQMIAN
+1114 EQMITN
-1120 FEKELKK
+1120 LDKELKK
-1127 LPKGINEIIAEIG
+1127 LPTGINEVLAEIG
-1140 EYGVGG
+1140 EYGIGG

-1151 LGFDDDTVDAMSM
+1151 LGFDDEAVDAMSM

-1174 SLIDAWVDAADAA
+1174 SLIDAWIDAADAA

-1194 VEAAQKVL
+1194 VDAAQKVL

-1207 ARNNGYANSVVT
+1207 ARNNGYANQVVT

-1225 LAKKSQGEAIKEKQK
+1225 LARKNQDAAIKEKQK
-1240 AQKAQLAIDTI
+1240 AQKAQLALDTA
-1251 TQTSSLITATAQ
+1251 TQASSLVTASAQ
-1263 IWSALGGV
+1263 IWAALSGV
-1271 SVIGPALAIAAIA
+1271 KVIGPALAIAAIA
-1284 TMWGTFAAAKIKAA
+1284 TMWGSFIDARTR
-1298 QVASQS
+1298 ASQVVSRS

-1327 LGVENRRHKR
+1327 LGVENKRHKR
-1337 IRAEGGEALA
+1337 MRAEGGEALA

-1357 RDILPGIINSLNK
+1357 RDILPGIIESLNK
-1370 GTFEQSYMQSFATP
+1370 GTFEQSYTQSFAVP
-1384 IGLQLAGVGQTTDIS
+1384 IGLQLAGASQPTDIS

-1404 VTRIKEELSYKYYS
+1404 VTRIKEELGYRYYS
-1418 EPDRTIIKNGNL
+1418 EPDCTIVKKGNL

>member
-65 ALAEMATFIEKLEK
+65 ALAEIATFIEKLEK

-182 VRAQVNVMKQDDKLA
+182 VRAQVNAMKQDDKLA

-203 TDAAARKRKALKLD
+203 TDHAARKRKALKLD

-236 RLVASYRKLD
+236 RLIASYRKLD

-252 AEGENMRKDIMDLT
+252 VEGENMRKDIMDLT
-266 AQYESLNATMNGS
+266 AQYETLNATMNGS
-279 SLSSDALANASRR
+279 SLSTDALANASRR

-384 KLSYDQLNAIYE
+384 KLSYAQLNAIYA

-433 ISAGRGGMQRL
+433 ISAGHGGMQRL

-491 VANKQLKAAGTETV
+491 AANKQLKAAGTETV

-676 QVRAQYLQGQQLG
+676 QVRTQYLQGQQLG
-689 SNVWVRD
+689 SSVWVRD
-696 ENGRLRLQVA
+696 ENGRLKLQVA

-735 RKLEQQYLQNG
+735 RKLEQQYIQNG

-778 KSGANK
+778 KTTK
-784 SGSGRGARSLDEYI
+784 SSSGRRAMSLDEYI
-798 RNMSTTLIKKA
+798 RSMSTTLIKKA
-809 NDAAAEAIEDGFEQR
+809 NDAAAGAIEDGFEQR

-837 ELQKIYGKNEDILNK
+837 ELQKIYSKNEDILNK
-852 RGAYAKAT
+852 RGVYAKAT
-860 LTPEQRN
+860 LTPQQRN

-909 YQYILNIGTA
+909 YQYILNLGAA

-936 QAEIETYQKRNQDDR
+936 QAEIETYQKRNQDGR

-977 TKHTQEMYRIIVTGL
+977 TKHTQDMYRIIVTGL

-997 AVKSNSDEELN
+997 AVKSNSDEELD

-1021 LAENRLKP
+1021 LAENRLKST
-1029 ASEQVSESSINTAFD
+1029 SEQVSESSINTAFD

-1053 YALEGFEQKQ
+1053 YALEGLEQKQ

-1085 EQEKALWEEKVRLA
+1085 GQEKALWEEKVRLA
-1099 EAGMLDWSDTQIEEA
+1099 EAGMLDWSETQIEEA

-1151 LGFDDDTVDAMSM
+1151 LGFDDDAVDAMSM

-1174 SLIDAWVDAADAA
+1174 SLIGAWVDAADAA
-1187 VEAADKQ
+1187 VGAADKQ

-1225 LAKKSQGEAIKEKQK
+1225 LAKKTQSEAIKEKQK

-1251 TQTSSLITATAQ
+1251 TQTSSLVTASAQ

-1271 SVIGPALAIAAIA
+1271 PIIGPALAVAAIA
-1284 TMWGTFAAAKIKAA
+1284 TMWGTFTAAKIKAA
-1298 QVASQS
+1298 RVASQS

-1337 IRAEGGEALA
+1337 MRAEGGEALA

-1370 GTFEQSYMQSFATP
+1370 GTFEQSYMQSFTAP

-1404 VTRIKEELSYKYYS
+1404 VTRIKEELGYRYYS

>member
-19 SIEKLIGLLE
+19 SIEKLIELLE
-29 QVNIHMTKVAQSVP
+29 QVNVHMSKVAQSVP

-79 AYRDLAYAQSDFG
+79 SYRDLAYAQSDFG
-92 KAAAVVKEQI
+92 KATAVVKEQI
-102 KETNQE
+102 KEVNQE
-108 TLSQYKL
+108 TLSRYKL
-115 EKAAKGAIDALNESL
+115 DKAAKGAIDALNESL
-130 RREKSLYDALSEA
+130 RREKVLYDALSEA
-143 DRLNTAIGGEQIKII
+143 DRLNSTIGDKQIEII

-169 RELKASIGAVNDY
+169 RELKASVGAVQDY
-182 VRAQVNVMKQDDKLA
+182 VRAQTNMIKQDDRLA
-197 FATARA
+197 SLTARY
-203 TDAAARKRKALKLD
+203 TDAAARKRKAHQLD
-217 AAAMNTNST
+217 AAAMNTNAT
-226 SIEGLKARLD
+226 SIDGLKARLD
-236 RLVASYRKLD
+236 QLVASYRKLD
-246 EATRNS
+246 ESTRNS
-252 AEGENMRKDIMDLT
+252 AQGVQMQKDIMNLT
-266 AQYESLNATMNGS
+266 AQYEALNATMSGS
-279 SLSSDALANASRR
+279 SLSTDALANASRR
-292 LALAQSEEAERIAE
+292 LSLAQSAEAEHIAE

-315 YKIKAR
+315 FKIKAR

-336 LAQSGEAAALAA
+336 LAQSGEAAQLAA

-360 QTRAALMRA
+360 QARAALMRA

-396 ANALELKKLSLSQKA
+396 ANALELRKLSLSQKA
-411 QRDELVAYQQQIAAI
+411 QRDELTAYQQQIAAL

-433 ISAGRGGMQRL
+433 ISVGRGGMQRL

-491 VANKQLKAAGTETV
+491 LANKQLKAAGTETV

-525 VTLFTF
+525 VTLLTF
-531 FGEDILKWAKNLIT
+531 FGEDILKWAKKLIT
-545 GNKVIISTTKA
+545 GNKIIISTTKA

-613 DVADAENVFV
+613 NVAEAENVFV

-667 KAHEQSVRG
+667 NVHEQSVRG
-676 QVRAQYLQGQQLG
+676 QVRAQYLQGQQIG
-689 SNVWVRD
+689 SKVWSRD
-696 ENGRLRLQVA
+696 ENGMLRLQVA
-706 TQAELN
+706 TQAELSKL
-712 RRQEEALAN
+712 QESALVN
-721 DKERAKQAKEIAAS
+721 DKERAKQAKEIAAA
-735 RKLEQQYLQNG
+735 REREQQYIQNG
-746 MQYTK
+746 MLYTK

-766 AGIKSEDQKGAD
+766 AGIKPEDQKGD
-778 KSGANK
+778 DK
-784 SGSGRGARSLDEYI
+784 SGSGRGVRSLDEYI

-809 NDAAAEAIEDGFEQR
+809 NDAAAKATEDGFEQR

-837 ELQKIYGKNEDILNK
+837 ELQKMHSKNDDILNK
-852 RGAYAKAT
+852 RGAYAKTT
-860 LTPEQRN
+860 LTPEQRD

-874 AISQIIVNLEVAT
+874 AIGQILVNLEVAK
-887 NQKLEKLEREHNI
+887 NQELEKLEREHNI
-900 QMNKLTEER
+900 QMNKLAEER
-909 YQYILNIGTA
+909 YQYILNLGNA

-929 KILEAQK
+929 KILAAQK
-936 QAEIETYQKRNQDDR
+936 KAEIEAYQKRNQDDR
-951 IRDENGNDIGLQLIN
+951 IRDEDGNDIGLRLIN
-966 QAYAKKEKDLV
+966 QTYAKKEEDLV
-977 TKHTQEMYRIIVTGL
+977 TKHMQEMYRIIVAGL

-997 AVKSNSDEELN
+997 AVQSNSDEELS
-1008 IMLKKLEAERQIA
+1008 IKLKKLEAERKIA

-1029 ASEQVSESSINTAFD
+1029 ASEQVSESSIKAVFD

-1053 YALEGFEQKQ
+1053 HILEGFEQKQ
-1063 SLEKAKFDN
+1063 GLQKAIFDSV
-1072 TEHTT
+1072 EHTT
-1077 IQTARFEL
+1077 TQIKRFEL
-1085 EQEKALWEEKVRLA
+1085 GQEKAMWEEKVKLA
-1099 EAGMLDWSDTQIEEA
+1099 EAGMLNWSKVQIDEA

-1120 FEKELKK
+1120 INRELDK
-1127 LPKGINEIIAEIG
+1127 LPRKFDEILADIG
-1140 EYGVGG
+1140 EYGIGG

-1151 LGFDDDTVDAMSM
+1151 LGFDND
-1164 AIDQIKDSIS
+1164 AIDAFGTVFDAIKDNIS
-1174 SLIDAWVDAADAA
+1174 SLIDSWNEAAQAA
-1187 VEAADKQ
+1187 VDAADKQ
-1194 VEAAQKVL
+1194 VEAAKSVL
-1202 DAEIE
+1202 DAELE

-1219 AQKELE
+1219 AQKELA
-1225 LAKKSQGEAIKEKQK
+1225 LSRKKREEAIKEKEK

-1263 IWSALGGV
+1263 LWSSVGGV
-1271 SVIGPALAIAAIA
+1271 PIIGPALALAAIA
-1284 TMWGTFAAAKIKAA
+1284 TMWGSFAAAKIKAA

-1327 LGVENRRHKR
+1327 LGVENKRHRRM
-1337 IRAEGGEALA
+1337 RAEGGEALA

-1357 RDILPGIINSLNK
+1357 RDILPGIIESLNK
-1370 GTFEQSYMQSFATP
+1370 GTFEQSYMQSFAAP
-1384 IGLQLAGVGQTTDIS
+1384 VELQLAGFSQSTDIS
-1399 RLERD
+1399 RLEQD
-1404 VTRIKEELSYKYYS
+1404 VSRIKEELGYRYYS
-1418 EPDRTIIKNGNL
+1418 EPDRTIIKKGNL
-1430 TRIIKK
+1430 TRIIRK

>member
-19 SIEKLIGLLE
+19 SIEKLIELLE
-29 QVNIHMTKVAQSVP
+29 QVNVHMSKVAQSVP
-43 VTAEKMTAA
+43 ITAEKMTAA

-79 AYRDLAYAQSDFG
+79 SYRDLAYAQSDFG
-92 KAAAVVKEQI
+92 KATAVVKEQI
-102 KETNQE
+102 KEANQE
-108 TLSQYKL
+108 TLSRYKL
-115 EKAAKGAIDALNESL
+115 DKAAKGAIDALNESL
-130 RREKSLYDALSEA
+130 RREKVLYDTLSEA
-143 DRLNTAIGGEQIKII
+143 DRLNSSIGGEQIKII

-169 RELKASIGAVNDY
+169 RELKASVGAAQDY
-182 VRAQVNVMKQDDKLA
+182 VRAQTNMLKQDDRLA
-197 FATARA
+197 ALTARYA
-203 TDAAARKRKALKLD
+203 DAAARKRKVHQLD
-217 AAAMNTNST
+217 AAAMNTNAT
-226 SIEGLKARLD
+226 SIDGLKARLD
-236 RLVASYRKLD
+236 QLVASYRKLD
-246 EATRNS
+246 ESTRNS
-252 AEGENMRKDIMDLT
+252 AQGAQMQKDIMNLT
-266 AQYESLNATMNGS
+266 AQYETLNATMNGS
-279 SLSSDALANASRR
+279 SLSTDALANASRR
-292 LALAQSEEAERIAE
+292 LALAQSNEAEHIAE

-315 YKIKAR
+315 FKIKAR

-336 LAQSGEAAALAA
+336 LAQSGEAVELAA
-348 TNQDIAEQNRLN
+348 TNQNIAEQNRLN

-411 QRDELVAYQQQIAAI
+411 QRDELVAYQQQIAAL

-433 ISAGRGGMQRL
+433 ISAGRGGMTRL

-484 DQIRKVI
+484 DQIKRVI
-491 VANKQLKAAGTETV
+491 TANKQLRAAGTETV

-613 DVADAENVFV
+613 NVADAENVFV

-667 KAHEQSVRG
+667 NAHEQSVRG
-676 QVRAQYLQGQQLG
+676 QVRAQYLQGQQIG
-689 SNVWVRD
+689 SNVWTRD
-696 ENGRLRLQVA
+696 ENGKLRLQVA
-706 TQAELN
+706 TQTELN
-712 RRQEEALAN
+712 RLQETALAN
-721 DKERAKQAKEIAAS
+721 DKKRAKQAKEIATA
-735 RKLEQQYLQNG
+735 REREQQYIQNG

-766 AGIKSEDQKGAD
+766 AGIKPEDQKSTG
-778 KSGANK
+778 K

-809 NDAAAEAIEDGFEQR
+809 NDAAAKAIEDGFEQR

-837 ELQKIYGKNEDILNK
+837 ELQKMYSKNDDILNK
-852 RGAYAKAT
+852 RGAYAKTT

-867 KIETSNK
+867 QIETANK
-874 AISQIIVNLEVAT
+874 GISQILINLEVAK
-887 NQKLEKLEREHNI
+887 NQELEKLEREHNI
-900 QMNKLTEER
+900 HMNKLAEER
-909 YQYILNIGTA
+909 YQYILNLGTA

-929 KILEAQK
+929 NILVAQK
-936 QAEIETYQKRNQDDR
+936 KAELETYQKRNKDDR

-966 QAYAKKEKDLV
+966 QTYAKKEEDLV
-977 TKHTQEMYRIIVTGL
+977 TKHMQEMYHIIVAGL

-997 AVKSNSDEELN
+997 AVQSNSDEELS
-1008 IMLKKLEAERQIA
+1008 IKLRKLEAERKIA

-1053 YALEGFEQKQ
+1053 HALEGFEQKQ
-1063 SLEKAKFDN
+1063 ALEKAKFDSV
-1072 TEHTT
+1072 EHTT
-1077 IQTARFEL
+1077 TQITRFEL
-1085 EQEKALWEEKVRLA
+1085 EQEKALWEEKVKLA
-1099 EAGMLDWSDTQIEEA
+1099 EAGMLNWSKVQIDEA
-1114 KQMIAN
+1114 KQMIEN
-1120 FEKELKK
+1120 IDKELEKQPKK
-1127 LPKGINEIIAEIG
+1127 INAILADIG
-1140 EYGVGG
+1140 EYGIGG

-1151 LGFDDDTVDAMSM
+1151 LGFDNDAIGAFDTVFNA
-1164 AIDQIKDSIS
+1164 IKDNIS
-1174 SLIDAWVDAADAA
+1174 SLVDAWNEAAQAA
-1187 VEAADKQ
+1187 VDAADKQ

-1207 ARNNGYANSVVT
+1207 ARNNGYANNVVT
-1219 AQKELE
+1219 AQKELG
-1225 LAKKSQGEAIKEKQK
+1225 LAKKKREDAIKEKQK

-1263 IWSALGGV
+1263 LWSAVGGV
-1271 SVIGPALAIAAIA
+1271 PIIGPALALAAIA
-1284 TMWGTFAAAKIKAA
+1284 TMWGSFAAAKIKAA
-1298 QVASQS
+1298 QVTSQS

-1327 LGVENRRHKR
+1327 LGVENKRHKR
-1337 IRAEGGEALA
+1337 MRAEGGEALA

-1357 RDILPGIINSLNK
+1357 RDILPGIIESLNK
-1370 GTFEQSYMQSFATP
+1370 GTFEQSYMQSFAAP
-1384 IGLQLAGVGQTTDIS
+1384 VELQLAGFNQSTDIS

-1404 VTRIKEELSYKYYS
+1404 VNRIKEELSYRYYS
-1418 EPDRTIIKNGNL
+1418 EPDRTIVKKGNL
-1430 TRIIKK
+1430 TRIIRK

>member
-19 SIEKLIGLLE
+19 SIEKLIELLE
-29 QVNIHMTKVAQSVP
+29 QVNVHMSKVAQSVP

-79 AYRDLAYAQSDFG
+79 SYRDLAYAQSDFG
-92 KAAAVVKEQI
+92 KATAVVKEQI
-102 KETNQE
+102 KEANQE
-108 TLSQYKL
+108 TLSRYKL
-115 EKAAKGAIDALNESL
+115 DKAAKGAIDALNESIK
-130 RREKSLYDALSEA
+130 RETALYNALSEA
-143 DRLNTAIGGEQIKII
+143 DRMNVHTNDEQLAKI
-158 RKLTEERAYAQ
+158 RQLTQERAYAQ
-169 RELKASIGAVNDY
+169 RELKASISAVNDY
-182 VRAQVNVMKQDDKLA
+182 VRAQTNMLKQDDRLA
-197 FATARA
+197 AMTARYA
-203 TDAAARKRKALKLD
+203 DAAARKRKAHQLD
-217 AAAMNTNST
+217 AAAMNTEAT
-226 SIEGLKARLD
+226 SIDGLKARLD
-236 RLVASYRKLD
+236 QLVASYRKLD
-246 EATRNS
+246 ESARNS
-252 AEGENMRKDIMDLT
+252 AQGVQMQKDIMNLT
-266 AQYESLNATMNGS
+266 AQYEALNATMNGS
-279 SLSSDALANASRR
+279 SLSTDALANASRR
-292 LALAQSEEAERIAE
+292 LALAQSTEAEHIAE
-306 INAQADVAN
+306 INAQADIAN
-315 YKIKAR
+315 FKIKAR

-336 LAQSGEAAALAA
+336 IAQSGEAAELAA

-360 QTRAALMRA
+360 QARAALMRA

-396 ANALELKKLSLSQKA
+396 ANALELRKLSLSQKA
-411 QRDELVAYQQQIAAI
+411 QRDELTAYQQQIAAL

-491 VANKQLKAAGTETV
+491 TANKQLKAAGTETV

-525 VTLFTF
+525 VTLLTF
-531 FGEDILKWAKNLIT
+531 FGEDILKWAKKLIT
-545 GNKVIISTTKA
+545 GNNVIISTTKA

-613 DVADAENVFV
+613 NAADAENVFV

-667 KAHEQSVRG
+667 NVHEQSVRG
-676 QVRAQYLQGQQLG
+676 QVRAQYLQGQQIG
-689 SNVWVRD
+689 SKVWSRD
-696 ENGRLRLQVA
+696 ENGMLRLQVA
-706 TQAELN
+706 TQAELSKL
-712 RRQEEALAN
+712 QESALAN
-721 DKERAKQAKEIAAS
+721 DTKRAKQAKEIAAA
-735 RKLEQQYLQNG
+735 REREQQYIQNG

-766 AGIKSEDQKGAD
+766 AGIKPEDQKGDD
-778 KSGANK
+778 KSGY
-784 SGSGRGARSLDEYI
+784 GRGARSLDEYI

-809 NDAAAEAIEDGFEQR
+809 NDAAAKAIEDGFEQR

-837 ELQKIYGKNEDILNK
+837 ELQKMYSKNDDILNK
-852 RGAYAKAT
+852 RGAYAKTT

-867 KIETSNK
+867 QIETANK
-874 AISQIIVNLEVAT
+874 GISQIIINLEVAK
-887 NQKLEKLEREHNI
+887 NQELEKLEREHNI
-900 QMNKLTEER
+900 HMNKLAEER
-909 YQYILNIGTA
+909 YQYILNLGKA

-929 KILEAQK
+929 NILKAQK
-936 QAEIETYQKRNQDDR
+936 RAEIEAYQKRNQDDR
-951 IRDENGNDIGLQLIN
+951 IRDDDGNDIGLRLIN
-966 QAYAKKEKDLV
+966 QTYAKKEEDLV
-977 TKHTQEMYRIIVTGL
+977 TKHMQEMYRIIVAGL

-997 AVKSNSDEELN
+997 AVQSNSDEELS
-1008 IMLKKLEAERQIA
+1008 IKLRKLEAERKIA

-1029 ASEQVSESSINTAFD
+1029 ASEQVSESSINAAFD
-1044 TKVARTKGS
+1044 TKAARTKGS
-1053 YALEGFEQKQ
+1053 HILEGFEQKQ
-1063 SLEKAKFDN
+1063 GLQKARFN
-1072 TEHTT
+1072 SVEHTT
-1077 IQTARFEL
+1077 TQIRRFEL
-1085 EQEKALWEEKVRLA
+1085 EQEKALWEEKVKLA
-1099 EAGMLDWSDTQIEEA
+1099 EAGMLNWSKVQIDEA

-1120 FEKELKK
+1120 INMQLDK
-1127 LPKGINEIIAEIG
+1127 LPRKFDEILADIG
-1140 EYGVGG
+1140 EYGIGG

-1151 LGFDDDTVDAMSM
+1151 LGFDDNAIGAFDKVFDA
-1164 AIDQIKDSIS
+1164 IKDNIS
-1174 SLIDAWVDAADAA
+1174 SLIDSWNEAAQAA
-1187 VEAADKQ
+1187 VDAADKQ
-1194 VEAAQKVL
+1194 VEAAKSVL
-1202 DAEIE
+1202 DAELE

-1219 AQKELE
+1219 AQKELA
-1225 LAKKSQGEAIKEKQK
+1225 LARKKREEAIKEKEK
-1240 AQKAQLAIDTI
+1240 AQKAQLAIDTV

-1263 IWSALGGV
+1263 LWSAVGGV
-1271 SVIGPALAIAAIA
+1271 PIIGPALALAAIA
-1284 TMWGTFAAAKIKAA
+1284 TMWGSFAAAKIKAA

-1327 LGVENRRHKR
+1327 LGVENKRHKR
-1337 IRAEGGEALA
+1337 MRAEGGEALA
-1347 IISKKRTRQY
+1347 IINKKRTRQY
-1357 RDILPGIINSLNK
+1357 RDILPGIIESLNK
-1370 GTFEQSYMQSFATP
+1370 GTFEQSYMRSFAAP
-1384 IGLQLAGVGQTTDIS
+1384 VELQLAGFSQPTDIS
-1399 RLERD
+1399 RLEQD
-1404 VTRIKEELSYKYYS
+1404 VSRIKEELGYRYYS
-1418 EPDRTIIKNGNL
+1418 EPDRTIVKKGNL
-1430 TRIIKK
+1430 TRIIRK

>member
-19 SIEKLIGLLE
+19 SIEKLIELLE
-29 QVNIHMTKVAQSVP
+29 QVNVHMSKVAQSVP

-79 AYRDLAYAQSDFG
+79 SYRDLAYAQSDFG
-92 KAAAVVKEQI
+92 KATAVVKEQI
-102 KETNQE
+102 KEANQE
-108 TLSQYKL
+108 TLSRYKL
-115 EKAAKGAIDALNESL
+115 DKAAKGAIDALNESIK
-130 RREKSLYDALSEA
+130 RETALYNALSEA
-143 DRLNTAIGGEQIKII
+143 DRMNVHTNDEQLAKI
-158 RKLTEERAYAQ
+158 RQLTQERAYAQ
-169 RELKASIGAVNDY
+169 RELKASISAVNDY
-182 VRAQVNVMKQDDKLA
+182 VRAQTNMLKQDDSLA
-197 FATARA
+197 AMTARYA
-203 TDAAARKRKALKLD
+203 DAAARKRKAHQLD
-217 AAAMNTNST
+217 AAAMNTEAT
-226 SIEGLKARLD
+226 SIDGLKARLD
-236 RLVASYRKLD
+236 QLVASYRKLD
-246 EATRNS
+246 ESARNS
-252 AEGENMRKDIMDLT
+252 AQGVQMQKDIMNLT

-279 SLSSDALANASRR
+279 SLSADALANASRR
-292 LALAQSEEAERIAE
+292 LALAQSTEAEHIAE
-306 INAQADVAN
+306 INAQADIAN
-315 YKIKAR
+315 FKIKAR

-336 LAQSGEAAALAA
+336 IAQSGEAAELAA

-360 QTRAALMRA
+360 QARAALMRA

-396 ANALELKKLSLSQKA
+396 ANALELRKLSLSQKA
-411 QRDELVAYQQQIAAI
+411 QRDELTAYQQQIAAL
-426 MTTMEAG
+426 MTAMEAG

-491 VANKQLKAAGTETV
+491 TANKQLKAAGTETV

-525 VTLFTF
+525 VTLLTF
-531 FGEDILKWAKNLIT
+531 FGEDILKWAKKLIT
-545 GNKVIISTTKA
+545 GNNVIISTTKA

-613 DVADAENVFV
+613 NVADAENVFI

-667 KAHEQSVRG
+667 RVHEQSVRG
-676 QVRAQYLQGQQLG
+676 QVRAQYLQGQQIG
-689 SNVWVRD
+689 SKVWSRD
-696 ENGRLRLQVA
+696 ENGVLRLQVA
-706 TQAELN
+706 TQAELSKL
-712 RRQEEALAN
+712 QESALAN
-721 DKERAKQAKEIAAS
+721 DKKRAKQAKEIAAA
-735 RKLEQQYLQNG
+735 REREQQYIQNG

-766 AGIKSEDQKGAD
+766 AGIKPEDQKGTD
-778 KSGANK
+778 KSGY
-784 SGSGRGARSLDEYI
+784 GRGVRSLDEYI

-809 NDAAAEAIEDGFEQR
+809 NDAAAKAIEDGFEQR

-837 ELQKIYGKNEDILNK
+837 ELQKMYSKNDDILNK
-852 RGAYAKAT
+852 RGAYAKTT

-867 KIETSNK
+867 QIETANK
-874 AISQIIVNLEVAT
+874 GISQILINLEVAK
-887 NQKLEKLEREHNI
+887 NQELEKLEREHNI

-909 YQYILNIGTA
+909 YQYVLNLGTA

-929 KILEAQK
+929 KILAAQK
-936 QAEIETYQKRNQDDR
+936 KAEIEAYQKRNQDDR

-966 QAYAKKEKDLV
+966 QTYAKKEEDLV
-977 TKHTQEMYRIIVTGL
+977 TKHMQEMYRIIVAGL

-997 AVKSNSDEELN
+997 AVQSNSDEELS
-1008 IMLKKLEAERQIA
+1008 IKLKKLEAERKIA

-1029 ASEQVSESSINTAFD
+1029 ASEQVSESSINAAFD
-1044 TKVARTKGS
+1044 TKAARTKGS
-1053 YALEGFEQKQ
+1053 HILEGFEQKQ
-1063 SLEKAKFDN
+1063 GLQKARFN
-1072 TEHTT
+1072 SVEHTT
-1077 IQTARFEL
+1077 TQIKRFEL
-1085 EQEKALWEEKVRLA
+1085 EQEKALWEEKVKLA
-1099 EAGMLDWSDTQIEEA
+1099 EAGMLNWSKVQIDEA

-1120 FEKELKK
+1120 INMQLDK
-1127 LPKGINEIIAEIG
+1127 LPRKFDEILADIG
-1140 EYGVGG
+1140 EYGIGG

-1151 LGFDDDTVDAMSM
+1151 LGFDDNAIGAFNKVFDA
-1164 AIDQIKDSIS
+1164 IKDNIS
-1174 SLIDAWVDAADAA
+1174 SLIDSWNEAAQAA
-1187 VEAADKQ
+1187 VDAADKQ
-1194 VEAAQKVL
+1194 VEAAKSVL
-1202 DAEIE
+1202 DAELE

-1219 AQKELE
+1219 AQKELA
-1225 LAKKSQGEAIKEKQK
+1225 LARKKREEAIKEKEK
-1240 AQKAQLAIDTI
+1240 AQKAQLAIDTV

-1263 IWSALGGV
+1263 LWSAVGGV
-1271 SVIGPALAIAAIA
+1271 PIIGPALALAAIA
-1284 TMWGTFAAAKIKAA
+1284 TMWGSFAAAKIKAA

-1327 LGVENRRHKR
+1327 LGVENKRHKR
-1337 IRAEGGEALA
+1337 MRAEGGEALA
-1347 IISKKRTRQY
+1347 IINKKRTRQY
-1357 RDILPGIINSLNK
+1357 RDILPGIIESLNK
-1370 GTFEQSYMQSFATP
+1370 GTFEQSYMQSFAAP
-1384 IGLQLAGVGQTTDIS
+1384 AELQLAGFGQPTDIS
-1399 RLERD
+1399 RLEQD
-1404 VTRIKEELSYKYYS
+1404 VSRIKEELGYRYYS
-1418 EPDRTIIKNGNL
+1418 EPDRTIIKKGNL
-1430 TRIIKK
+1430 TRIIRK

>member
-29 QVNIHMTKVAQSVP
+29 QVNVHMAKVAQSVP

-130 RREKSLYDALSEA
+130 RREKALYDALSEA
-143 DRLNTAIGGEQIKII
+143 DRLNTAIGGEQIKMI

-169 RELKASIGAVNDY
+169 RELRASVGAVNDY
-182 VRAQVNVMKQDDKLA
+182 VRAQVNVMKQEDKLA
-197 FATARA
+197 VATARYA
-203 TDAAARKRKALKLD
+203 DAAARKRKAHQLD
-217 AAAMNTNST
+217 AAAMNTNAT
-226 SIEGLKARLD
+226 SIDGLKARLD
-236 RLVASYRKLD
+236 QLVASYRKLD
-246 EATRNS
+246 ESTRNS
-252 AEGENMRKDIMDLT
+252 AQGVQMQKDIMSLT
-266 AQYESLNATMNGS
+266 AQYETLNATMNGS
-279 SLSSDALANASRR
+279 SLSTDALANASRR
-292 LALAQSEEAERIAE
+292 LALAQSTEAEHIAE
-306 INAQADVAN
+306 INAQADIAN

-336 LAQSGEAAALAA
+336 LAQSGEAVELAA
-348 TNQDIAEQNRLN
+348 TNQNIAEQNRLN

-411 QRDELVAYQQQIAAI
+411 QRDELVAYQQQIAAL

-484 DQIRKVI
+484 DQIKRVI
-491 VANKQLKAAGTETV
+491 TANKQLKAAGTETV

-525 VTLFTF
+525 VTLLTF

-564 KETSDEFGEGLS
+564 KETSDEFGGCLS

-641 GEQLATEEYKKAM
+641 GEQLAAEEYKKAM

-667 KAHEQSVRG
+667 QAHERSIRG
-676 QVRAQYLQGQQLG
+676 RVRAQYLQGQQIG
-689 SNVWVRD
+689 SKVWGRD

-721 DKERAKQAKEIAAS
+721 DKKRAKQAKEIADA
-735 RKLEQQYLQNG
+735 REREQQYIQNG

-766 AGIKSEDQKGAD
+766 AGIKSEDQKGTD
-778 KSGANK
+778 KSGA
-784 SGSGRGARSLDEYI
+784 GAGRGARSLDEYI

-809 NDAAAEAIEDGFEQR
+809 NDAAAKAIEDGFKQR

-837 ELQKIYGKNEDILNK
+837 ELQKMYSKNEDILNK
-852 RGAYAKAT
+852 RGAYAKTT

-867 KIETSNK
+867 QIETSNK
-874 AISQIIVNLEVAT
+874 AIGQILINLEVAT
-887 NQKLEKLEREHNI
+887 NQELEKLEREHNI

-909 YQYILNIGTA
+909 YQYILNLGKA

-936 QAEIETYQKRNQDDR
+936 KAEIETYQKRNQDDR
-951 IRDENGNDIGLQLIN
+951 VRDESGNDIGIQLIN
-966 QAYAKKEKDLV
+966 QTYAKKEEDLV
-977 TKHTQEMYRIIVTGL
+977 TKHMQEMYRIIVTGL

-997 AVKSNSDEELN
+997 AVQSNSKEELD
-1008 IMLKKLEAERQIA
+1008 ILLKKLEAERQIA

-1029 ASEQVSESSINTAFD
+1029 ASEQVSESSINAAFD
-1044 TKVARTKGS
+1044 TKAARAKGS
-1053 YALEGFEQKQ
+1053 HALEGFEQKQ
-1063 SLEKAKFDN
+1063 SLEKARFDSV
-1072 TEHTT
+1072 EHTT
-1077 IQTARFEL
+1077 IQINRFEL

-1099 EAGMLDWSDTQIEEA
+1099 EAGMLDWSKTQIDEA

-1120 FEKELKK
+1120 FEKELRK

-1151 LGFDDDTVDAMSM
+1151 LGFDDEAVDAMSM
-1164 AIDQIKDSIS
+1164 AIDQIKDNIS
-1174 SLIDAWVDAADAA
+1174 SLVDAWVDAADAA

-1194 VEAAQKVL
+1194 VDAAQKVL

-1207 ARNNGYANSVVT
+1207 ARNNGYANEVVT
-1219 AQKELE
+1219 AQKELA
-1225 LAKKSQGEAIKEKQK
+1225 LAKKNQDAAIKEKQK

-1251 TQTSSLITATAQ
+1251 TQASSLVTASAQ
-1263 IWSALGGV
+1263 IWSALGGIPYV
-1271 SVIGPALAIAAIA
+1271 GPALAIAAIA

-1327 LGVENRRHKR
+1327 LGVENKRHKR
-1337 IRAEGGEALA
+1337 MRAEGGEALA

-1357 RDILPGIINSLNK
+1357 RDILPGIIESLNK
-1370 GTFEQSYMQSFATP
+1370 GTFEQSYMQSFAAP

-1404 VTRIKEELSYKYYS
+1404 VTRIKEELGYRYYS
-1418 EPDRTIIKNGNL
+1418 EPDRTIIKKGNL

>member
-19 SIEKLIGLLE
+19 SIEKLIELLE
-29 QVNIHMTKVAQSVP
+29 QVNVHMSKVAQSVP

-79 AYRDLAYAQSDFG
+79 SYRDLAYAQSDFG
-92 KAAAVVKEQI
+92 KATAVVKEQI
-102 KETNQE
+102 KEANQE
-108 TLSQYKL
+108 TLSRYKL
-115 EKAAKGAIDALNESL
+115 DKAAKGAIDALNESIK
-130 RREKSLYDALSEA
+130 RETALYNALSEA
-143 DRLNTAIGGEQIKII
+143 DRMNVHTNDEQLAKI
-158 RKLTEERAYAQ
+158 RQLTQERAYAQ
-169 RELKASIGAVNDY
+169 RELKASISAVNDY
-182 VRAQVNVMKQDDKLA
+182 VRAQTNMLKQDDSLA
-197 FATARA
+197 AMTARYA
-203 TDAAARKRKALKLD
+203 DAAARKRKAHQLD
-217 AAAMNTNST
+217 AAAMNTEAT
-226 SIEGLKARLD
+226 SIDGLKARLD
-236 RLVASYRKLD
+236 QLVASYRKLD
-246 EATRNS
+246 ESARNS
-252 AEGENMRKDIMDLT
+252 AQGVQMQKDIMNLT

-279 SLSSDALANASRR
+279 SLSADALANASRR
-292 LALAQSEEAERIAE
+292 LALAQSTEAERIAE
-306 INAQADVAN
+306 INAQADIAN
-315 YKIKAR
+315 FKIKAR

-336 LAQSGEAAALAA
+336 LAQSGEAAELAA

-360 QTRAALMRA
+360 QARAALMRA

-396 ANALELKKLSLSQKA
+396 ANALELRKLSLSQKA
-411 QRDELVAYQQQIAAI
+411 QRDELTAYQQQSAAL

-484 DQIRKVI
+484 DQIKRVI
-491 VANKQLKAAGTETV
+491 TANKQLKAAGTETV

-525 VTLFTF
+525 VTLLTF

-613 DVADAENVFV
+613 NVADAENVFV

-667 KAHEQSVRG
+667 RVHEQSVRG
-676 QVRAQYLQGQQLG
+676 QVRAQYLQGQQIG
-689 SNVWVRD
+689 SKVWSRD
-696 ENGRLRLQVA
+696 ENGMLRLQVA
-706 TQAELN
+706 TQAELSKL
-712 RRQEEALAN
+712 QESALAN
-721 DKERAKQAKEIAAS
+721 DEKRARQAKEIAAA
-735 RKLEQQYLQNG
+735 REREQQYIQNG
-746 MQYTK
+746 IQYTK
-751 IALGYTQDVIDVLNS
+751 IALGYTQDVIDVLNA
-766 AGIKSEDQKGAD
+766 AGIKPEDQKGTD
-778 KSGANK
+778 K

-809 NDAAAEAIEDGFEQR
+809 NDAAAKAIEDGFEQR

-837 ELQKIYGKNEDILNK
+837 ELQKMYSKNDDILNK
-852 RGAYAKAT
+852 RGAYAKTT

-867 KIETSNK
+867 QIETANK
-874 AISQIIVNLEVAT
+874 GISQIIINLEVAK
-887 NQKLEKLEREHNI
+887 NQELEKLEREHNI
-900 QMNKLTEER
+900 HMNKLAEER
-909 YQYILNIGTA
+909 YQYILNLGEA

-929 KILEAQK
+929 NILKAQK
-936 QAEIETYQKRNQDDR
+936 RAEIEAYQKRNQDDR
-951 IRDENGNDIGLQLIN
+951 IRDDDGNDIGLRLIN
-966 QAYAKKEKDLV
+966 QTYAKKEEDLV
-977 TKHTQEMYRIIVTGL
+977 TKHMQEMYRIIVAGL

-997 AVKSNSDEELN
+997 AVQSNSDEELS
-1008 IMLKKLEAERQIA
+1008 IKLRKLEAERKIA

-1029 ASEQVSESSINTAFD
+1029 ASEQVSESSINAAFD
-1044 TKVARTKGS
+1044 TKAARTRGS
-1053 YALEGFEQKQ
+1053 HILEGFEQEQ
-1063 SLEKAKFDN
+1063 GLQKARFYSV
-1072 TEHTT
+1072 EHTT
-1077 IQTARFEL
+1077 TQIKRFEL
-1085 EQEKALWEEKVRLA
+1085 EQEKAMWEEKVKLA
-1099 EAGMLDWSDTQIEEA
+1099 EAGMLNWSKVQIDEA

-1120 FEKELKK
+1120 INMQLDK
-1127 LPKGINEIIAEIG
+1127 LPRKFDEILADIG
-1140 EYGVGG
+1140 EYGIGG

-1151 LGFDDDTVDAMSM
+1151 LGFDDNAIGAFNKVFDA
-1164 AIDQIKDSIS
+1164 IKDNIS
-1174 SLIDAWVDAADAA
+1174 SLIDSWNEAAQAA
-1187 VEAADKQ
+1187 VDAADKQ
-1194 VEAAQKVL
+1194 VEAAKSVL
-1202 DAEIE
+1202 DAELE

-1219 AQKELE
+1219 AQKELA
-1225 LAKKSQGEAIKEKQK
+1225 LARKKREEAIKEKEK
-1240 AQKAQLAIDTI
+1240 AQKAQLAIDTV

-1263 IWSALGGV
+1263 LWSAVGGV
-1271 SVIGPALAIAAIA
+1271 PIIGPALALAAIA
-1284 TMWGTFAAAKIKAA
+1284 TMWGSFAAAKIKAA

-1327 LGVENRRHKR
+1327 LGVENKRHKR
-1337 IRAEGGEALA
+1337 MRAEGGEALA
-1347 IISKKRTRQY
+1347 IINKKRTRQY
-1357 RDILPGIINSLNK
+1357 RDILPGIIESLNK

-1384 IGLQLAGVGQTTDIS
+1384 VELQLAGFSQSTDIS
-1399 RLERD
+1399 RLEQD
-1404 VTRIKEELSYKYYS
+1404 VSRIKEELGYRYYS
-1418 EPDRTIIKNGNL
+1418 EPDRTIVKKGNL
-1430 TRIIKK
+1430 TRIIRK

>member
-29 QVNIHMTKVAQSVP
+29 QVNVYMAKVAQSVP

-115 EKAAKGAIDALNESL
+115 KKAAKGAIDALNESL
-130 RREKSLYDALSEA
+130 RREKALYDALSET
-143 DRLNTAIGGEQIKII
+143 DRLNTTIGGEQIKMI

-169 RELKASIGAVNDY
+169 RELRASIGAVNDY
-182 VRAQVNVMKQDDKLA
+182 VRAQVNVMKQEDSLA
-197 FATARA
+197 VVTARVA
-203 TDAAARKRKALKLD
+203 DSAARKRKAHQLN
-217 AAAMNTNST
+217 AAAMNTDAT

-236 RLVASYRKLD
+236 QLVASYRELD
-246 EATRNS
+246 ESTRSS
-252 AEGENMRKDIMDLT
+252 AEGEKMQKDIMNLT
-266 AQYESLNATMNGS
+266 AQYEALNATMNGS
-279 SLSSDALANASRR
+279 SLSADALANASRR
-292 LALAQSEEAERIAE
+292 LALAQSTEAERIAE

-336 LAQSGEAAALAA
+336 LAQSGEAAKLAA
-348 TNQDIAEQNRLN
+348 TNQDIAEQNQLN

-484 DQIRKVI
+484 DQIRRVI
-491 VANKQLKAAGTETV
+491 IANKQLKASGTETV

-531 FGEDILKWAKNLIT
+531 FGEDILKWAKNLII
-545 GNKVIISTTKA
+545 GNNVIISTTKA

-587 LRTEAEKTKWIK
+587 LRTEVEKTKWIK
-599 NNQSEFSKLGIAIN
+599 NNQSEFSKLGITIN

-660 GALEADY
+660 GALKAEY
-667 KAHEQSVRG
+667 QAHENSVRG
-676 QVRAQYLQGQQLG
+676 QVRAQYLQGQQIG
-689 SNVWVRD
+689 SNVWGRD
-696 ENGRLRLQVA
+696 ENGRLILQVA

-721 DKERAKQAKEIAAS
+721 DKERAKQAKEIADA
-735 RKLEQQYLQNG
+735 REREQQYIQNG

-766 AGIKSEDQKGAD
+766 AGIKPEDQKDRGGAG
-778 KSGANK
+778 SGA
-784 SGSGRGARSLDEYI
+784 GRGARSLDEYI

-809 NDAAAEAIEDGFEQR
+809 NDAAAKAIEDGFEQR

-837 ELQKIYGKNEDILNK
+837 ELQKMYSKNEDILNK
-852 RGAYAKAT
+852 RGAYVNTT

-867 KIETSNK
+867 QIETSNK
-874 AISQIIVNLEVAT
+874 AIGQILINLEVAT
-887 NQKLEKLEREHNI
+887 NQELEKLEREHNI
-900 QMNKLTEER
+900 QMNKLMEER
-909 YQYILNIGTA
+909 YQYILNLGEA

-936 QAEIETYQKRNQDDR
+936 KAEIEEYLKRDQDDR
-951 IRDENGNDIGLQLIN
+951 LRDEEGNDIGVSLIN
-966 QAYAKKEKDLV
+966 KTYAKKEKDLV
-977 TKHTQEMYRIIVTGL
+977 AKHTQEMYHIIVTGL

-997 AVKSNSDEELN
+997 AVQSNSDEELN
-1008 IMLKKLEAERQIA
+1008 ILLKKLEAERQIA

-1029 ASEQVSESSINTAFD
+1029 ASEQVSESSINAAFNN
-1044 TKVARTKGS
+1044 KAARTKGS
-1053 YALEGFEQKQ
+1053 HALEGFEQKQ
-1063 SLEKAKFDN
+1063 SLEKARFDS

-1077 IQTARFEL
+1077 IQINRFEL

-1099 EAGMLDWSDTQIEEA
+1099 EAGMLDWSKTQIDEA
-1114 KQMIAN
+1114 KRMIAN
-1120 FEKELKK
+1120 FEKELRK

-1151 LGFDDDTVDAMSM
+1151 LGFDDKAVDAMSM
-1164 AIDQIKDSIS
+1164 AIDQIKDNIS

-1187 VEAADKQ
+1187 VKAADKQ
-1194 VEAAQKVL
+1194 VDAAQKVL

-1207 ARNNGYANSVVT
+1207 ARNNGYANEVVT
-1219 AQKELE
+1219 AQKELA
-1225 LAKKSQGEAIKEKQK
+1225 LAKKNQDAAIKEKQK
-1240 AQKAQLAIDTI
+1240 AQKAQLAIDTV
-1251 TQTSSLITATAQ
+1251 TQVSSLVTATAQ

-1271 SVIGPALAIAAIA
+1271 KIIGPALAIAAIA

-1298 QVASQS
+1298 QVASKS

-1327 LGVENRRHKR
+1327 LGVENKRHKR
-1337 IRAEGGEALA
+1337 MRAEGGEALA

-1357 RDILPGIINSLNK
+1357 RDILPGIIESLNK
-1370 GTFEQSYMQSFATP
+1370 GTFEQSYMQSFVAP

-1399 RLERD
+1399 RLEQD
-1404 VTRIKEELSYKYYS
+1404 VSRIKEELGYRYYS
-1418 EPDRTIIKNGNL
+1418 EPDRTIIKKDNL

>member
-19 SIEKLIGLLE
+19 SIEKLIELLE
-29 QVNIHMTKVAQSVP
+29 QVNVHMSKVAQSVP

-79 AYRDLAYAQSDFG
+79 SYRDLAYAQSDFG
-92 KAAAVVKEQI
+92 KATAVVKEQI
-102 KETNQE
+102 KEANQE
-108 TLSQYKL
+108 TLSRYKL
-115 EKAAKGAIDALNESL
+115 DKAAKGAIDALNESIK
-130 RREKSLYDALSEA
+130 RETALYNALSEA
-143 DRLNTAIGGEQIKII
+143 DRMNVHTNDEQLAKI
-158 RKLTEERAYAQ
+158 RQLTQERAYAQ
-169 RELKASIGAVNDY
+169 RELKASISAVNDY
-182 VRAQVNVMKQDDKLA
+182 VRAQTNMLKQDDSLA
-197 FATARA
+197 AMTARYA
-203 TDAAARKRKALKLD
+203 DAAARKRKAHQLD
-217 AAAMNTNST
+217 AAAMNTEAT
-226 SIEGLKARLD
+226 SIDGLKARLD
-236 RLVASYRKLD
+236 QLVASYRKLD
-246 EATRNS
+246 ESARNS
-252 AEGENMRKDIMDLT
+252 AQGVQMQKDIMNLT

-279 SLSSDALANASRR
+279 SLSADALANASRR
-292 LALAQSEEAERIAE
+292 LALAQSTEAEHIAE
-306 INAQADVAN
+306 INAQADIAN
-315 YKIKAR
+315 FKIKAR

-336 LAQSGEAAALAA
+336 IAQSGEAAELAA

-360 QTRAALMRA
+360 QARAALMRA

-396 ANALELKKLSLSQKA
+396 ANALELRKLSLSQKA
-411 QRDELVAYQQQIAAI
+411 QRDELTAYQQQIAAL
-426 MTTMEAG
+426 MTAMEAG

-491 VANKQLKAAGTETV
+491 TANKQLKAAGTETV

-525 VTLFTF
+525 VTLLTF
-531 FGEDILKWAKNLIT
+531 FGEDILKWAKKLIT
-545 GNKVIISTTKA
+545 GNNVIISTTKA
-556 LKNLKKQI
+556 LKKLKKQI

-613 DVADAENVFV
+613 NVADAENVFI

-667 KAHEQSVRG
+667 RVHEQSVRG
-676 QVRAQYLQGQQLG
+676 QVRAQYLQGQQIG
-689 SNVWVRD
+689 SKVWSRD
-696 ENGRLRLQVA
+696 ENGVLRLQVA
-706 TQAELN
+706 TQAELSKL
-712 RRQEEALAN
+712 QESALAN
-721 DKERAKQAKEIAAS
+721 DTKRAKQAKEIAAA
-735 RKLEQQYLQNG
+735 REREQQYIQNG

-766 AGIKSEDQKGAD
+766 AGIKPEDQKGTD
-778 KSGANK
+778 KSGY
-784 SGSGRGARSLDEYI
+784 GRGVRSLDEYI

-809 NDAAAEAIEDGFEQR
+809 NDAAAKAIEDGFEQR

-837 ELQKIYGKNEDILNK
+837 ELQKMYSKNDDILNK
-852 RGAYAKAT
+852 RGAYAKTT

-867 KIETSNK
+867 QIETANK
-874 AISQIIVNLEVAT
+874 GISQILINLEVAK
-887 NQKLEKLEREHNI
+887 NQELEKLEREHNI

-909 YQYILNIGTA
+909 YQYVLNLGTA

-929 KILEAQK
+929 KILAAQK
-936 QAEIETYQKRNQDDR
+936 KAEIEAYQKRNQDDR

-966 QAYAKKEKDLV
+966 QTYAKKEEDLV
-977 TKHTQEMYRIIVTGL
+977 TKHMQEMYRIIVAGL

-997 AVKSNSDEELN
+997 AVQSNSDEELS
-1008 IMLKKLEAERQIA
+1008 IKLKKLEAERKIA

-1029 ASEQVSESSINTAFD
+1029 ASEQVSESSINAAFD
-1044 TKVARTKGS
+1044 TKAARTKGS
-1053 YALEGFEQKQ
+1053 HILEGFEQKQ
-1063 SLEKAKFDN
+1063 GLQKARFN
-1072 TEHTT
+1072 SVEHTT
-1077 IQTARFEL
+1077 TQIKRFEL
-1085 EQEKALWEEKVRLA
+1085 EQEKALWEEKVKLA
-1099 EAGMLDWSDTQIEEA
+1099 EAGMLNWSKVQIDEA

-1120 FEKELKK
+1120 INMQLDK
-1127 LPKGINEIIAEIG
+1127 LPRKFDEILADIG
-1140 EYGVGG
+1140 EYGIGG

-1151 LGFDDDTVDAMSM
+1151 LGFDDNAIGAFNKVFDA
-1164 AIDQIKDSIS
+1164 IKDNIS
-1174 SLIDAWVDAADAA
+1174 SLIDSWNEAAQAA
-1187 VEAADKQ
+1187 VDAADKQ
-1194 VEAAQKVL
+1194 VEAAKSVL
-1202 DAEIE
+1202 DAELE

-1219 AQKELE
+1219 AQKELA
-1225 LAKKSQGEAIKEKQK
+1225 LARKKREEAIKEKEK
-1240 AQKAQLAIDTI
+1240 AQKAQLAIDTV

-1263 IWSALGGV
+1263 LWSAVGGV
-1271 SVIGPALAIAAIA
+1271 PIIGPALALAAIA
-1284 TMWGTFAAAKIKAA
+1284 TMWGSFAAAKIKAA

-1327 LGVENRRHKR
+1327 LGVENKRHKR
-1337 IRAEGGEALA
+1337 MRAEGGEALA
-1347 IISKKRTRQY
+1347 IINKKRTRQY
-1357 RDILPGIINSLNK
+1357 RDILPGIIESLNK
-1370 GTFEQSYMQSFATP
+1370 GTFEQSYMQSFAAP
-1384 IGLQLAGVGQTTDIS
+1384 AELQLAGFGQPTDIS
-1399 RLERD
+1399 RLEQD
-1404 VTRIKEELSYKYYS
+1404 VSRIKEELGYRYYS
-1418 EPDRTIIKNGNL
+1418 EPDRTIIKKGNL
-1430 TRIIKK
+1430 TRIIRK

>member
-29 QVNIHMTKVAQSVP
+29 QVNVHMTKVAQSVP

-92 KAAAVVKEQI
+92 KATAVVKEQI
-102 KETNQE
+102 KEANQE
-108 TLSQYKL
+108 TLSRYKL
-115 EKAAKGAIDALNESL
+115 DKAAKGAIDALNESL
-130 RREKSLYDALSEA
+130 RREKALYDALSEA

-169 RELKASIGAVNDY
+169 RELKASVGAAQDY
-182 VRAQVNVMKQDDKLA
+182 VRAQTNMLKQDDRLA
-197 FATARA
+197 AMTARYA
-203 TDAAARKRKALKLD
+203 DVAARKRKAHQLD
-217 AAAMNTNST
+217 AAAMNTNAT
-226 SIEGLKARLD
+226 SIDGLKARLD
-236 RLVASYRKLD
+236 QLVASYRKLD
-246 EATRNS
+246 ESTRNS
-252 AEGENMRKDIMDLT
+252 AQGVQMQKDIMNLT
-266 AQYESLNATMNGS
+266 AQYETLNATMNGS
-279 SLSSDALANASRR
+279 SLSADALANASRR
-292 LALAQSEEAERIAE
+292 LALAQSTEAEHIAE
-306 INAQADVAN
+306 INAQADIAN

-336 LAQSGEAAALAA
+336 LAQSGEAAQLAA

-360 QTRAALMRA
+360 QARAALMRA

-411 QRDELVAYQQQIAAI
+411 QRDELVAYQQQIAAL

-491 VANKQLKAAGTETV
+491 VANKQLKAAGTETI

-525 VTLFTF
+525 VTLLTF

-545 GNKVIISTTKA
+545 GNNIIISTTKA

-613 DVADAENVFV
+613 NVADAENVFV

-667 KAHEQSVRG
+667 KAHERSVRG
-676 QVRAQYLQGQQLG
+676 QVRAQYLQGQQIG
-689 SNVWVRD
+689 SKVWGRD

-721 DKERAKQAKEIAAS
+721 DKERAKQAKEIADA
-735 RKLEQQYLQNG
+735 REREQQYIQNG

-766 AGIKSEDQKGAD
+766 AGIKSEDQKDQGGAG
-778 KSGANK
+778 SGA
-784 SGSGRGARSLDEYI
+784 GRGARSLDEYI

-809 NDAAAEAIEDGFEQR
+809 NDAAAKAIEDGFEQR

-837 ELQKIYGKNEDILNK
+837 ELQKMYSKNDDILNK
-852 RGAYAKAT
+852 RGAYVKTT

-867 KIETSNK
+867 QIETSNK
-874 AISQIIVNLEVAT
+874 AIGQILVNLEVAK
-887 NQKLEKLEREHNI
+887 NQELEKLEREHNI
-900 QMNKLTEER
+900 QMNKLAEER
-909 YQYILNIGTA
+909 YQYILNLGEA

-936 QAEIETYQKRNQDDR
+936 KAEIEAYQKRNQDDR
-951 IRDENGNDIGLQLIN
+951 VRDENGNDIGLQLIN
-966 QAYAKKEKDLV
+966 QTYAKKEEDLV
-977 TKHTQEMYRIIVTGL
+977 TKHMIDMYRIIVTGL

-997 AVKSNSDEELN
+997 AVQSNSDEELD
-1008 IMLKKLEAERQIA
+1008 ILLKKLEAERKIA

-1029 ASEQVSESSINTAFD
+1029 ASEQVSESSINATFD

-1053 YALEGFEQKQ
+1053 HALEGFEQRQ
-1063 SLEKAKFDN
+1063 GLEKARFDSV
-1072 TEHTT
+1072 EHTT
-1077 IQTARFEL
+1077 TQIRRFGL

-1099 EAGMLDWSDTQIEEA
+1099 EAGMLDWSKVQIDEA

-1127 LPKGINEIIAEIG
+1127 LPTKFDEILAEIG

-1151 LGFDDDTVDAMSM
+1151 LGFDDEAVDAMGM
-1164 AIDQIKDSIS
+1164 ATDQIKDNIS
-1174 SLIDAWVDAADAA
+1174 SLIDAWNDAAQAA
-1187 VEAADKQ
+1187 VDAADKQ
-1194 VEAAQKVL
+1194 VEAAQRVL
-1202 DAEIE
+1202 DAELE
-1207 ARNNGYANSVVT
+1207 ARNNGYANEVVT
-1219 AQKELE
+1219 AQKELG
-1225 LAKKSQGEAIKEKQK
+1225 LAKKKREEAIKEKQK

-1263 IWSALGGV
+1263 LWSAVGGV
-1271 SVIGPALAIAAIA
+1271 PIIGPALALAAIA
-1284 TMWGTFAAAKIKAA
+1284 TMWGSFAAAKIKAA
-1298 QVASQS
+1298 QVASRS

-1327 LGVENRRHKR
+1327 LGVENKRHKR
-1337 IRAEGGEALA
+1337 MRAEGGEALA

-1357 RDILPGIINSLNK
+1357 RDILPGIIESLNK
-1370 GTFEQSYMQSFATP
+1370 GTFEQSYMQSFVAP

-1399 RLERD
+1399 RLEQD
-1404 VTRIKEELSYKYYS
+1404 VTRIKEELGYRYYS
-1418 EPDRTIIKNGNL
+1418 EPDRTIIKKGNL

>member
-19 SIEKLIGLLE
+19 TIEKLIELLE
-29 QVNIHMTKVAQSVP
+29 QVNEHKSKVAQSVP

-79 AYRDLAYAQSDFG
+79 SYRDLAYAQSDFG
-92 KAAAVVKEQI
+92 KATAVVKEQI
-102 KETNQE
+102 KEANQE
-108 TLSQYKL
+108 TLSRYKL
-115 EKAAKGAIDALNESL
+115 DKAAKGAIDALNESL
-130 RREKSLYDALSEA
+130 RREKALYDALSEA

-169 RELKASIGAVNDY
+169 RELKASVGAAQDY
-182 VRAQVNVMKQDDKLA
+182 VRAQTNMLKQDDRLA
-197 FATARA
+197 ATTARYA
-203 TDAAARKRKALKLD
+203 DAAARKRKAHQLD
-217 AAAMNTNST
+217 AAAMNTNAT

-236 RLVASYRKLD
+236 QLVASYRKLD

-252 AEGENMRKDIMDLT
+252 AEGEKMRKDIMGLT
-266 AQYESLNATMNGS
+266 AQYEALNATMNGS
-279 SLSSDALANASRR
+279 SLSADALANASRR
-292 LALAQSEEAERIAE
+292 LALAESEEAEHIAE
-306 INAQADVAN
+306 INAQADIAN

-336 LAQSGEAAALAA
+336 LAQSGEATELAA
-348 TNQDIAEQNRLN
+348 TNQSIAEQNRLN
-360 QTRAALMRA
+360 QTRAALIRA

-411 QRDELVAYQQQIAAI
+411 QRDELVAYQQQIAAL

-433 ISAGRGGMQRL
+433 ISAGRGGMARL

-484 DQIRKVI
+484 DQIKKVI
-491 VANKQLKAAGTETV
+491 TANKQLKAAGTETV
-505 SVVKQIGKSLLSFNA
+505 SVVKQIVKSLFSFNA

-525 VTLFTF
+525 VTLLTF

-545 GNKVIISTTKA
+545 GNNVIISTTKA

-599 NNQSEFSKLGIAIN
+599 NNQSEFSKLGTAIN
-613 DVADAENVFV
+613 NIADAENVFI
-623 KNTAAVIESMR
+623 KNTGAVIESMR

-641 GEQLATEEYKKAM
+641 AEQLAAEEYKKAM

-660 GALEADY
+660 AALEADY
-667 KAHEQSVRG
+667 EAHEKSVRG
-676 QVRAQYLQGQQLG
+676 RIQAQYLQNGQVG
-689 SNVWVRD
+689 DYTWTHER
-696 ENGRLRLQVA
+696 GRQVLQKT
-706 TQAELN
+706 TQEELN
-712 RRQEEALAN
+712 RLQEEALKT
-721 DKERAKQAKEIAAS
+721 DKERAKQAKEIEAS
-735 RKLEQQYLQNG
+735 SKREAQYKANG
-746 MQYTK
+746 VQFTRM
-751 IALGYTQDVIDVLNS
+751 ALGYTQDVIDKLNA
-766 AGIKSEDQKGAD
+766 AGIKTEDQKGAD
-778 KSGANK
+778 KSGA
-784 SGSGRGARSLDEYI
+784 GTGRGARSLDEYI

-809 NDAAAEAIEDGFEQR
+809 NDAAAKAIEDGFEQR
-824 KAQIEANYQNELA
+824 KAQIEADYQNELA
-837 ELQKIYGKNEDILNK
+837 ELQKMYSKNEDILNK
-852 RGAYAKAT
+852 RGAYAKTT

-867 KIETSNK
+867 QIETSNK
-874 AISQIIVNLEVAT
+874 AIGQILINLEVAK
-887 NQKLEKLEREHNI
+887 NQELEKLEREHNI
-900 QMNKLTEER
+900 QMNKLAEER
-909 YQYILNIGTA
+909 YQYMLNLGEA

-936 QAEIETYQKRNQDDR
+936 KAEIEAYQKRNQDDR
-951 IRDENGNDIGLQLIN
+951 IRDENGNDIGPQLIS
-966 QAYAKKEKDLV
+966 QTYAKKEKDLV
-977 TKHTQEMYRIIVTGL
+977 TKHMQEMYRIIVTGL

-997 AVKSNSDEELN
+997 AVQSNSDEELD
-1008 IMLKKLEAERQIA
+1008 ILLKKLEAERQIA

-1029 ASEQVSESSINTAFD
+1029 ASEQVSESSIKAAFNTKAD
-1044 TKVARTKGS
+1044 RAKGS
-1053 YALEGFEQKQ
+1053 HALEGFEQKQ
-1063 SLEKAKFDN
+1063 ALKKAQFDS

-1077 IQTARFEL
+1077 IQINRFEL
-1085 EQEKALWEEKVRLA
+1085 EQERDLWTKKVELA
-1099 EAGMLDWSDTQIEEA
+1099 EAGMLDWSKTQIDEA

-1127 LPKGINEIIAEIG
+1127 LPNGVNEIIAEIG

-1146 TILKH
+1146 TILKR
-1151 LGFDDDTVDAMSM
+1151 LGFDDKAVYAMGT
-1164 AIDQIKDSIS
+1164 AIDQIKDNIS
-1174 SLIDAWVDAADAA
+1174 SLIDAWNEAAQAA
-1187 VEAADKQ
+1187 VDAADKQ
-1194 VEAAQKVL
+1194 VEAAQRTL

-1207 ARNNGYANSVVT
+1207 ARNNGYANEVVT
-1219 AQKELE
+1219 AQKELA
-1225 LAKKSQGEAIKEKQK
+1225 LARKNRENALKEQEK
-1240 AQKAQLAIDTI
+1240 AQKAQMALDSIQQA
-1251 TQTSSLITATAQ
+1251 SNLVTA
-1263 IWSALGGV
+1263 SALIWAQLGFPYA
-1271 SVIGPALAIAAIA
+1271 IPAIAL
-1284 TMWGTFAAAKIKAA
+1284 MWASFAAAKIKAL
-1298 QVASQS
+1298 QVSKQNT

-1327 LGVENRRHKR
+1327 LGVENKRHKR
-1337 IRAEGGEALA
+1337 MRAEGGEALA

-1357 RDILPGIINSLNK
+1357 RDILPGIIESLNK
-1370 GTFEQSYMQSFATP
+1370 GTFEQSYMQSFAAP
-1384 IGLQLAGVGQTTDIS
+1384 VELQLAGVGQATDIS

-1404 VTRIKEELSYKYYS
+1404 VTHIKEELGYRYYS
-1418 EPDRTIIKNGNL
+1418 EPDQTIIKKGNL

>member
-29 QVNIHMTKVAQSVP
+29 QVNVHMTKVAQSVP

-115 EKAAKGAIDALNESL
+115 DKAAKGAIDALNESL
-130 RREKSLYDALSEA
+130 RCEKALYDALSET
-143 DRLNTAIGGEQIKII
+143 DRLNTAIGGEQIKMI

-182 VRAQVNVMKQDDKLA
+182 VRAQVNEMKQEDILA
-197 FATARA
+197 AVTARTA
-203 TDAAARKRKALKLD
+203 DSVARKRKEHKLN
-217 AAAMNTNST
+217 AAAANTDAT
-226 SIEGLKARLD
+226 SIDGLKARLD
-236 RLVASYRKLD
+236 QLVASYRKLD
-246 EATRNS
+246 EATRSS
-252 AEGENMRKDIMDLT
+252 AEGEKMRKDIMDLT
-266 AQYESLNATMNGS
+266 AQYEALNAIMNGS
-279 SLSSDALANASRR
+279 SLSADALANASRR

-306 INAQADVAN
+306 INAQADTAN

-336 LAQSGEAAALAA
+336 LARSGEAAELAA

-411 QRDELVAYQQQIAAI
+411 QRDELVAYQQQIAAL
-426 MTTMEAG
+426 MTTMEVG

-444 GKNFDGLS
+444 SKNFDGLS

-484 DQIRKVI
+484 DQIRKAI
-491 VANKQLKAAGTETV
+491 IANKQLKAAGTETV
-505 SVVKQIGKSLLSFNA
+505 SVVKQIGKSLVSFNA
-520 IMMLV
+520 IMMMV
-525 VTLFTF
+525 VTLLTF

-545 GNKVIISTTKA
+545 GNKIIISTTKA

-613 DVADAENVFV
+613 SVADAENVFV

-654 QEGASR
+654 QEGTSR

-667 KAHEQSVRG
+667 QAHEQSVRG
-676 QVRAQYLQGQQLG
+676 QIRAQYLQGQQIG
-689 SNVWVRD
+689 SNVWTRD
-696 ENGRLRLQVA
+696 KSGRLRLQVT

-712 RRQEEALAN
+712 RLQEEALASDN
-721 DKERAKQAKEIAAS
+721 KRARQAKEIANA
-735 RKLEQQYLQNG
+735 REREQQYIQNG

-766 AGIKSEDQKGAD
+766 AGIKPEDQKDRGGAG
-778 KSGANK
+778 SGAGK
-784 SGSGRGARSLDEYI
+784 GARSLDEYI

-809 NDAAAEAIEDGFEQR
+809 NDAAAKAIEDGFEQR

-837 ELQKIYGKNEDILNK
+837 ELQKIYSKNDDILNK
-852 RGAYAKAT
+852 RGAYANTT

-867 KIETSNK
+867 QIETSNK
-874 AISQIIVNLEVAT
+874 AIGQILINLEVAT
-887 NQKLEKLEREHNI
+887 NQELEKLEREHNI

-909 YQYILNIGTA
+909 YQYILDIGNA
-919 TADEQLDLQK
+919 TMDEQLDLQK
-929 KILEAQK
+929 KILEAQRK
-936 QAEIETYQKRNQDDR
+936 AEIEAYQKRNQDDR

-966 QAYAKKEKDLV
+966 A
-977 TKHTQEMYRIIVTGL
+977 
-992 DNELE
+992 
-997 AVKSNSDEELN
+997 
-1008 IMLKKLEAERQIA
+1008 
-1021 LAENRLKP
+1021 
-1029 ASEQVSESSINTAFD
+1029 AFD
-1044 TKVARTKGS
+1044 TKVARTEGR
-1053 YALEGFEQKQ
+1053 YTLEDFEQKQ
-1063 SLEKAKFDN
+1063 SLEKARFDN

-1077 IQTARFEL
+1077 VQITRFEL
-1085 EQEKALWEEKVRLA
+1085 EQEKALWEEKVKLA
-1099 EAGMLDWSDTQIEEA
+1099 KAGMLDWSKTQIEEA
-1114 KQMIAN
+1114 EQMITN
-1120 FEKELKK
+1120 LDKELKK
-1127 LPKGINEIIAEIG
+1127 LPTDINEVLAEIG
-1140 EYGVGG
+1140 EYGIGG
-1146 TILKH
+1146 TILKR
-1151 LGFDDDTVDAMSM
+1151 LGFDDNQIGAFNM
-1164 AIDQIKDSIS
+1164 AIDAIKDNIS
-1174 SLIDAWVDAADAA
+1174 SLVDAWNEAAQAA
-1187 VEAADKQ
+1187 VDAADKQ
-1194 VEAAQKVL
+1194 VEAAQAVL

-1207 ARNNGYANSVVT
+1207 ARNNGYANEVVT

-1225 LAKKSQGEAIKEKQK
+1225 LARKNQDAAIKEKQK
-1240 AQKAQLAIDTI
+1240 AQKAQLAIDAV
-1251 TQTSSLITATAQ
+1251 TQASSLVTASAQ
-1263 IWSALGGV
+1263 IWSALSGV
-1271 SVIGPALAIAAIA
+1271 KVIGPALAIAAIGA
-1284 TMWGTFAAAKIKAA
+1284 MWGSFIDAKIRAS
-1298 QVASQS
+1298 QIRSQS

-1327 LGVENRRHKR
+1327 LGVENKRHKR
-1337 IRAEGGEALA
+1337 MRAEGGEALA

-1357 RDILPGIINSLNK
+1357 RDILPGIIESLNK
-1370 GTFEQSYMQSFATP
+1370 GTFEQSYMQSFAAP

-1404 VTRIKEELSYKYYS
+1404 VTRIKEELGYRYYS
-1418 EPDRTIIKNGNL
+1418 EPDRTIIKKGNL

>member
-29 QVNIHMTKVAQSVP
+29 QVNVHMTKVAQSVP

-79 AYRDLAYAQSDFG
+79 SYRDLAYAQSDFG
-92 KAAAVVKEQI
+92 KATAVVKEQI
-102 KETNQE
+102 KEVNQE
-108 TLSQYKL
+108 TLSRYKL
-115 EKAAKGAIDALNESL
+115 DKAAKGAIDALNESL
-130 RREKSLYDALSEA
+130 RREKILYDALSEA
-143 DRLNTAIGGEQIKII
+143 DRLNASIGGEQIKII

-169 RELKASIGAVNDY
+169 RELKASVGAAQDY
-182 VRAQVNVMKQDDKLA
+182 VRAQTNMLKQDDRLA
-197 FATARA
+197 AMTARYA
-203 TDAAARKRKALKLD
+203 DAAARKRKAHQLD
-217 AAAMNTNST
+217 AAAMNTNAT
-226 SIEGLKARLD
+226 SIDGLKARLD
-236 RLVASYRKLD
+236 QLVASYRKLD
-246 EATRNS
+246 EATRSS
-252 AEGENMRKDIMDLT
+252 AEGEKMRKDIMDLT
-266 AQYESLNATMNGS
+266 AQYEALNATMNGS
-279 SLSSDALANASRR
+279 SLSADALANASRR
-292 LALAQSEEAERIAE
+292 LALAQSKEAEHIAE

-336 LAQSGEAAALAA
+336 LAQSGEAAELAA

-411 QRDELVAYQQQIAAI
+411 QRDELVAYQQQIAAL
-426 MTTMEAG
+426 MTTMEVG

-484 DQIRKVI
+484 DQIKRVI
-491 VANKQLKAAGTETV
+491 TANKQLKAAGTEAV

-520 IMMLV
+520 IVMLV
-525 VTLFTF
+525 VTLLTF

-545 GNKVIISTTKA
+545 GNNVIISTTKA

-599 NNQSEFSKLGIAIN
+599 NNQSEFSKLGTAIN
-613 DVADAENVFV
+613 NIADAENVFI
-623 KNTAAVIESMR
+623 KNTGAVVESMR

-641 GEQLATEEYKKAM
+641 AEQLAAEEYKKAM

-660 GALEADY
+660 AALEADY
-667 KAHEQSVRG
+667 EAHEKSVRG
-676 QVRAQYLQGQQLG
+676 RIQAQYLQGGQVG
-689 SNVWVRD
+689 DYSWTHER
-696 ENGRLRLQVA
+696 GRQVLQKT

-712 RRQEEALAN
+712 RLQEEALKT
-721 DKERAKQAKEIAAS
+721 DKERAKQAKEIENSSKREA
-735 RKLEQQYLQNG
+735 QYKANG
-746 MQYTK
+746 VQFTRM
-751 IALGYTQDVIDVLNS
+751 ALGYTQDVIDKLNA
-766 AGIKSEDQKGAD
+766 AGIKTEDQRGAD
-778 KSGANK
+778 KSGA
-784 SGSGRGARSLDEYI
+784 GAGRGARSLDEYI

-809 NDAAAEAIEDGFEQR
+809 NDAAAAAIEDGFEQR
-824 KAQIEANYQNELA
+824 KAQIEADYQNELA
-837 ELQKIYGKNEDILNK
+837 ELQKMYSKNEDILNK
-852 RGAYAKAT
+852 RGAYAKTT

-867 KIETSNK
+867 QIETSNK
-874 AISQIIVNLEVAT
+874 AIGQILINLEVAK

-909 YQYILNIGTA
+909 YQYILNLGEA

-936 QAEIETYQKRNQDDR
+936 KAEIETYQKRNQDDR
-951 IRDENGNDIGLQLIN
+951 IRDENGNDIGPQLIS
-966 QAYAKKEKDLV
+966 QTYAKKEKDLV
-977 TKHTQEMYRIIVTGL
+977 TKHMQEMYRIIVTGL

-997 AVKSNSDEELN
+997 AVQSNSDEELD
-1008 IMLKKLEAERQIA
+1008 ILLKKLEAERQIA

-1029 ASEQVSESSINTAFD
+1029 ASEQVSESSIKAAFNTKAD
-1044 TKVARTKGS
+1044 RAKGS
-1053 YALEGFEQKQ
+1053 HALEGFEQKQ
-1063 SLEKAKFDN
+1063 ALKKAEFEN
-1072 TEHTT
+1072 AEHTSVEIT
-1077 IQTARFEL
+1077 RFEL
-1085 EQEKALWEEKVRLA
+1085 EQERDLWTKKVELA
-1099 EAGMLDWSDTQIEEA
+1099 EAGMLDWSDTQIKEA

-1127 LPKGINEIIAEIG
+1127 LPKGVNEIIAEIG

-1146 TILKH
+1146 TILKR
-1151 LGFDDDTVDAMSM
+1151 LGFDDKAVDAMGM
-1164 AIDQIKDSIS
+1164 AIDQIKDNIS
-1174 SLIDAWVDAADAA
+1174 SLIDAWNEAAQAA
-1187 VEAADKQ
+1187 VDAADKQ
-1194 VEAAQKVL
+1194 VEAAQKTL
-1202 DAEIE
+1202 DAELE
-1207 ARNNGYANSVVT
+1207 ARNAGYANEVVT
-1219 AQKELE
+1219 AQKELA
-1225 LAKKSQGEAIKEKQK
+1225 LAKKNREKALKEQEK
-1240 AQKAQLAIDTI
+1240 AQKAQMALDSIQQA
-1251 TQTSSLITATAQ
+1251 SNLVTA
-1263 IWSALGGV
+1263 SALIWAQLGFPYA
-1271 SVIGPALAIAAIA
+1271 IPAIAL
-1284 TMWGTFAAAKIKAA
+1284 MWASFAAAKIKAL
-1298 QVASQS
+1298 QVSKQNT

-1327 LGVENRRHKR
+1327 LGVENKRHKR
-1337 IRAEGGEALA
+1337 MRAEGGEALA

-1357 RDILPGIINSLNK
+1357 RDILPGIIESLNK
-1370 GTFEQSYMQSFATP
+1370 GTFEQSYMQSFTAP

-1404 VTRIKEELSYKYYS
+1404 VTHIKEELGYRYYS
-1418 EPDRTIIKNGNL
+1418 EPDQTIIKKGNL

>member
-1 MAADDS
+1 MVADDS

-19 SIEKLIGLLE
+19 SIEKLIELLE
-29 QVNIHMTKVAQSVP
+29 QVNVHMSKVAQSVP
-43 VTAEKMTAA
+43 ITAEKMTAA

-79 AYRDLAYAQSDFG
+79 SYRDLAYAQSDFG
-92 KAAAVVKEQI
+92 KATAVVKEQI
-102 KETNQE
+102 KEANQE
-108 TLSQYKL
+108 TLSRYKL
-115 EKAAKGAIDALNESL
+115 DKAAKGAIDALNESL
-130 RREKSLYDALSEA
+130 RREKALYDTLSEA
-143 DRLNTAIGGEQIKII
+143 DRLNASIGDEQIKII

-169 RELKASIGAVNDY
+169 RELRASVGAVNDY
-182 VRAQVNVMKQDDKLA
+182 VRAQINVMKQDDRLA
-197 FATARA
+197 AVTARYA
-203 TDAAARKRKALKLD
+203 DAAARKRKAHQLD
-217 AAAMNTNST
+217 AAAMNTNAT
-226 SIEGLKARLD
+226 SIDGLKARLD
-236 RLVASYRKLD
+236 QFVASYRKLD
-246 EATRNS
+246 GSTRNS
-252 AEGENMRKDIMDLT
+252 AQGVQMQKDIMSLT
-266 AQYESLNATMNGS
+266 AQYEALNATMNGS
-279 SLSSDALANASRR
+279 SLSTDALANASRR
-292 LALAQSEEAERIAE
+292 LALAQSTEAEHIAE
-306 INAQADVAN
+306 INAQADIAN

-327 LEKAEERLR
+327 LEKAEEHLR
-336 LAQSGEAAALAA
+336 LAQSGEAVELAA
-348 TNQDIAEQNRLN
+348 TNQNIAEQNRLN

-411 QRDELVAYQQQIAAI
+411 QRDELVAYQQQIAAL
-426 MTTMEAG
+426 MTTMEVG

-491 VANKQLKAAGTETV
+491 AANKQLKAAGTETI
-505 SVVKQIGKSLLSFNA
+505 SVVKQIGKSLLGFNA

-525 VTLFTF
+525 VTLLTF

-613 DVADAENVFV
+613 DVADAENVFI
-623 KNTAAVIESMR
+623 KNTGAVIESMR
-634 LRAIAAA
+634 LRAIATAA
-641 GEQLATEEYKKAM
+641 EQLAAEEYKKAM

-660 GALEADY
+660 GALEAEY
-667 KAHEQSVRG
+667 QAHENSVRG
-676 QVRAQYLQGQQLG
+676 RIRAQYLQNGQVG
-689 SNVWVRD
+689 DYSWTHDSR
-696 ENGRLRLQVA
+696 GRQVLQRT

-712 RRQEEALAN
+712 RLQEEALKT
-721 DKERAKQAKEIAAS
+721 DKERAKQAKEIEAS
-735 RKLEQQYLQNG
+735 SKREAQYKANG
-746 MQYTK
+746 VQFTRM
-751 IALGYTQDVIDVLNS
+751 ALGYTQDVIDKLNA
-766 AGIKSEDQKGAD
+766 AGIKTEDQKGTD
-778 KSGANK
+778 KSGA
-784 SGSGRGARSLDEYI
+784 GAGRGAGRGARSLDEYI

-809 NDAAAEAIEDGFEQR
+809 NDAAAKAIEDGFEQR
-824 KAQIEANYQNELA
+824 KAQIEADYQNELA
-837 ELQKIYGKNEDILNK
+837 ELQKMYSKNEDILNK
-852 RGAYAKAT
+852 RGAYAKTT

-867 KIETSNK
+867 QIETSNK
-874 AISQIIVNLEVAT
+874 AIGQILINLEVAK
-887 NQKLEKLEREHNI
+887 NQELEKLEREHNI

-909 YQYILNIGTA
+909 YQYILNLGEA

-936 QAEIETYQKRNQDDR
+936 KAEIETYQKRNQDDR
-951 IRDENGNDIGLQLIN
+951 IRDEEGNDIGIQLIN
-966 QAYAKKEKDLV
+966 QTYAKKEEDLV
-977 TKHTQEMYRIIVTGL
+977 TKHMQEMYRIVVTGL

-997 AVKSNSDEELN
+997 AVQSNSDEELA
-1008 IMLKKLEAERQIA
+1008 ILLKKLEAERQIA
-1021 LAENRLKP
+1021 LAENRSKP
-1029 ASEQVSESSINTAFD
+1029 ASEQVSESSINAAFD

-1053 YALEGFEQKQ
+1053 HALEGFEQKQ
-1063 SLEKAKFDN
+1063 SLEKARFDN

-1077 IQTARFEL
+1077 IQINRFEL

-1099 EAGMLDWSDTQIEEA
+1099 EAGMLDWSKVQIDEA

-1120 FEKELKK
+1120 FEKELRK
-1127 LPKGINEIIAEIG
+1127 LPKGVNEIIAEIG

-1146 TILKH
+1146 TILKR
-1151 LGFDDDTVDAMSM
+1151 LGFDDKAVDAMGM
-1164 AIDQIKDSIS
+1164 AIDQIKDNIS
-1174 SLIDAWVDAADAA
+1174 SLIDAWNEAAQAA
-1187 VEAADKQ
+1187 VDAADKQ
-1194 VEAAQKVL
+1194 VEAAQKTL

-1207 ARNNGYANSVVT
+1207 ARNAGYANEVTT
-1219 AQKELE
+1219 AQKELD
-1225 LAKKSQGEAIKEKQK
+1225 LAKKNREKALKEQEK
-1240 AQKAQLAIDTI
+1240 AQKAQMALDSIQQA
-1251 TQTSSLITATAQ
+1251 SNLVTA
-1263 IWSALGGV
+1263 SALIWAQLGFPYA
-1271 SVIGPALAIAAIA
+1271 IPAIVL
-1284 TMWGTFAAAKIKAA
+1284 MWASFAAAKIKAL
-1298 QVASQS
+1298 QVSKQNT

-1327 LGVENRRHKR
+1327 LGVENKRHKR
-1337 IRAEGGEALA
+1337 MRAEGGEALA

-1357 RDILPGIINSLNK
+1357 RDILPGIIESLNK
-1370 GTFEQSYMQSFATP
+1370 GTFEQSYMQSFAAP

-1404 VTRIKEELSYKYYS
+1404 VTHIKEELGYRYYS
-1418 EPDRTIIKNGNL
+1418 EPDQTIIKKGNL

>member
-79 AYRDLAYAQSDFG
+79 SYRDLAYAQSDFG

-102 KETNQE
+102 KETNRE

-115 EKAAKGAIDALNESL
+115 DKAAKGAIDALNESL
-130 RREKSLYDALSEA
+130 RREKVLYDTLSEA

-158 RKLTEERAYAQ
+158 RKLTEERALAQ
-169 RELKASIGAVNDY
+169 RELKASVGAVNDY
-182 VRAQVNVMKQDDKLA
+182 ARAQVNVMKQEDRLA
-197 FATARA
+197 AVTARA
-203 TDAAARKRKALKLD
+203 VDSAARKRKAHQLD
-217 AAAMNTNST
+217 AAAMNTDAT

-236 RLVASYRKLD
+236 QLVASYRKLD
-246 EATRNS
+246 EVTRTS
-252 AEGENMRKDIMDLT
+252 AEGEKMRKDIMDLT
-266 AQYESLNATMNGS
+266 AQYEALNATMNGS
-279 SLSSDALANASRR
+279 SLSTDALANASRR
-292 LALAQSEEAERIAE
+292 LALAQSEEAEHIAE
-306 INAQADVAN
+306 INAQADIAN

-360 QTRAALMRA
+360 QARAALMRA

-411 QRDELVAYQQQIAAI
+411 QRDELVAYQQQIASL
-426 MTTMEAG
+426 MTIMEAG

-475 ISNNVPMVV
+475 ISNNIPMVV

-491 VANKQLKAAGTETV
+491 IANKQLKAAGTETV
-505 SVVKQIGKSLLSFNA
+505 SVIKQIGKSLLSFNA
-520 IMMLV
+520 VMMLV
-525 VTLFTF
+525 VTLLTF
-531 FGEDILKWAKNLIT
+531 FGEDILKWAKNLVT

-613 DVADAENVFV
+613 SVAEAENVFI

-634 LRAIAAA
+634 LRAIAVA

-667 KAHEQSVRG
+667 KVHERSVRG
-676 QVRAQYLQGQQLG
+676 QIRAQYLQGQQIG
-689 SNVWVRD
+689 SNVWGRD
-696 ENGRLRLQVA
+696 ASGRLVLQRS
-706 TQAELN
+706 TQAQLN
-712 RRQEEALAN
+712 KMQEEALAN
-721 DKERAKQAKEIAAS
+721 DKERARQAREIANA
-735 RKLEQQYLQNG
+735 RKREQQYIQNG

-766 AGIKSEDQKGAD
+766 AGIKPEDQKGTD
-778 KSGANK
+778 GSGT
-784 SGSGRGARSLDEYI
+784 GRGARSLDEYI

-809 NDAAAEAIEDGFEQR
+809 NDAAAKAIEDGFEQR
-824 KAQIEANYQNELA
+824 RAQIEANYQNELA
-837 ELQKIYGKNEDILNK
+837 ELQKIYSKNEDILNK
-852 RGAYAKAT
+852 RGVYANTT
-860 LTPEQRN
+860 LTPEQR
-867 KIETSNK
+867 KQIETANK
-874 AISQIIVNLEVAT
+874 AIGQILINLEVAT
-887 NQKLEKLEREHNI
+887 NKELEKLEREHNI

-909 YQYILNIGTA
+909 YQYILNLGKT
-919 TADEQLDLQK
+919 TADEELDLQK

-936 QAEIETYQKRNQDDR
+936 KAEIEAYQKRNQDDR

-966 QAYAKKEKDLV
+966 KNYVKKEEDLV
-977 TKHTQEMYRIIVTGL
+977 TKHVQKMYRIIATGL

-997 AVKSNSDEELN
+997 AVQSNSDEELD
-1008 IMLKKLEAERQIA
+1008 ILLKKLEAERQIA

-1029 ASEQVSESSINTAFD
+1029 ASEQVSESSINAAFD

-1053 YALEGFEQKQ
+1053 RALGRFEQKQ
-1063 SLEKAKFDN
+1063 SLEKARFDN
-1072 TEHTT
+1072 VEHTT
-1077 IQTARFEL
+1077 IQINRFEL

-1099 EAGMLDWSDTQIEEA
+1099 EAGMLDWSETQIEEA

-1151 LGFDDDTVDAMSM
+1151 LGFDDDAVDAMN
-1164 AIDQIKDSIS
+1164 AVIDQIKDNIS
-1174 SLIDAWVDAADAA
+1174 SLADAWVNAADAA
-1187 VEAADKQ
+1187 VDAADKQ

-1207 ARNNGYANSVVT
+1207 ARNNGYANSAAT
-1219 AQKELE
+1219 AQKELA
-1225 LAKKSQGEAIKEKQK
+1225 LAKKNQDAAIKEKQR
-1240 AQKAQLAIDTI
+1240 AQKAQLDIDAI
-1251 TQTSSLITATAQ
+1251 TQASSLITATAQ
-1263 IWSALGGV
+1263 LWSALGGIPV
-1271 SVIGPALAIAAIA
+1271 LGPALAIAAIT

-1298 QVASQS
+1298 QVTSQS

-1327 LGVENRRHKR
+1327 LGVENKRHKR
-1337 IRAEGGEALA
+1337 MRAEGGEALA

-1357 RDILPGIINSLNK
+1357 RDILPGIIESLNK
-1370 GTFEQSYMQSFATP
+1370 GTFEQSYMQSFAAP
-1384 IGLQLAGVGQTTDIS
+1384 IGLQLAGVSQTTDIS
-1399 RLERD
+1399 KLERD

-1418 EPDRTIIKNGNL
+1418 EPDRTIVKKGNL
-1430 TRIIKK
+1430 TKIIKK

>member
-19 SIEKLIGLLE
+19 SIEKLIELLE
-29 QVNIHMTKVAQSVP
+29 QVNVHMSKVAQSVP

-79 AYRDLAYAQSDFG
+79 SYRDLAYAQSDFG
-92 KAAAVVKEQI
+92 KATAVVKEQI
-102 KETNQE
+102 KEANQE
-108 TLSQYKL
+108 TLSRYKL
-115 EKAAKGAIDALNESL
+115 DKAAKGAIDALNESIK
-130 RREKSLYDALSEA
+130 RETALYNALSEA
-143 DRLNTAIGGEQIKII
+143 DRMNVHTNDEQLAKI
-158 RKLTEERAYAQ
+158 RQLTQERAYAQ
-169 RELKASIGAVNDY
+169 RELKASISAVNDY
-182 VRAQVNVMKQDDKLA
+182 VRAQTNMLKQDDSLA
-197 FATARA
+197 ALTARYA
-203 TDAAARKRKALKLD
+203 DAAARKRKAHQLD
-217 AAAMNTNST
+217 AAAMNTEAT
-226 SIEGLKARLD
+226 SIDGLKARLGQ
-236 RLVASYRKLD
+236 LVASYRKLD
-246 EATRNS
+246 ESTRNS
-252 AEGENMRKDIMDLT
+252 AQGVQMQKDIMNLT
-266 AQYESLNATMNGS
+266 AQYEALNATMNGS
-279 SLSSDALANASRR
+279 SLSADALANASRR
-292 LALAQSEEAERIAE
+292 LALAQSTEAEHIAE
-306 INAQADVAN
+306 INAQADIAN
-315 YKIKAR
+315 FKIKAR

-336 LAQSGEAAALAA
+336 LAQSGEAAQLAA

-360 QTRAALMRA
+360 QARAALMRA

-396 ANALELKKLSLSQKA
+396 ANALELRKLSLSQKA
-411 QRDELVAYQQQIAAI
+411 QRDELTAYQQQIAAL

-433 ISAGRGGMQRL
+433 ISTGRGGMQRL

-491 VANKQLKAAGTETV
+491 TANKQLKAAGTETV

-525 VTLFTF
+525 VTLLTF
-531 FGEDILKWAKNLIT
+531 FGEDILKWAKKLIT
-545 GNKVIISTTKA
+545 GNNVIISTTKA
-556 LKNLKKQI
+556 LKKLKKQI

-613 DVADAENVFV
+613 NVAEAENVFV

-667 KAHEQSVRG
+667 RVHEQSVRG
-676 QVRAQYLQGQQLG
+676 QVRAQYLQGQQIG
-689 SNVWVRD
+689 SKVWSRD
-696 ENGRLRLQVA
+696 ENGMLRLQVA
-706 TQAELN
+706 TQAELGKL
-712 RRQEEALAN
+712 QESALAN
-721 DKERAKQAKEIAAS
+721 DKKRAKQAKEIAAA
-735 RKLEQQYLQNG
+735 REREQQYIQNG

-766 AGIKSEDQKGAD
+766 AGIKPEDQKGVD
-778 KSGANK
+778 KSGY
-784 SGSGRGARSLDEYI
+784 GRGARSLDEYI

-809 NDAAAEAIEDGFEQR
+809 NDAAAKAIEDGFEQR

-837 ELQKIYGKNEDILNK
+837 ELQKMYSKNDDILNK

-867 KIETSNK
+867 QIETANK
-874 AISQIIVNLEVAT
+874 GISQILINLEVAK
-887 NQKLEKLEREHNI
+887 NQELEKLEREHNI
-900 QMNKLTEER
+900 QMNKLMEER
-909 YQYILNIGTA
+909 YQYILNLGKA

-929 KILEAQK
+929 KILAAQK
-936 QAEIETYQKRNQDDR
+936 KAEIETYQKRNQDDR

-966 QAYAKKEKDLV
+966 QTYAKKEEDLV
-977 TKHTQEMYRIIVTGL
+977 TKHMQEMYRIIVAGL

-997 AVKSNSDEELN
+997 AVQSNSDEELS
-1008 IMLKKLEAERQIA
+1008 IKLKKLEAERKIA

-1029 ASEQVSESSINTAFD
+1029 ASEQVSESSINAAFD
-1044 TKVARTKGS
+1044 TKAARTKGS
-1053 YALEGFEQKQ
+1053 HILEGFEQKQ
-1063 SLEKAKFDN
+1063 GLQKARFDSA
-1072 TEHTT
+1072 EHTT
-1077 IQTARFEL
+1077 TQIRRFEL
-1085 EQEKALWEEKVRLA
+1085 EQEKAMWEEKVKLA
-1099 EAGMLDWSDTQIEEA
+1099 EAGMLNWSKVQIDEA

-1120 FEKELKK
+1120 INRELDK
-1127 LPKGINEIIAEIG
+1127 LPRKFDEILADIG
-1140 EYGVGG
+1140 EYGIGG

-1151 LGFDDDTVDAMSM
+1151 LGFDDNAIGAFDKVFDA
-1164 AIDQIKDSIS
+1164 IKDNIS
-1174 SLIDAWVDAADAA
+1174 SLIDSWNEAAQAA
-1187 VEAADKQ
+1187 VDAADKQ
-1194 VEAAQKVL
+1194 VEAAHRVL
-1202 DAEIE
+1202 DAELE

-1219 AQKELE
+1219 AQKELA
-1225 LAKKSQGEAIKEKQK
+1225 LARKKREEAIKEKEK
-1240 AQKAQLAIDTI
+1240 ARKAQLAIDTV

-1263 IWSALGGV
+1263 LWSAVGGV
-1271 SVIGPALAIAAIA
+1271 PIIGPALALAAIA
-1284 TMWGTFAAAKIKAA
+1284 TMWGSFAAAKIKAA

-1327 LGVENRRHKR
+1327 LGVENKRHKR
-1337 IRAEGGEALA
+1337 MRAEGGEALA
-1347 IISKKRTRQY
+1347 IINKKRTRQY
-1357 RDILPGIINSLNK
+1357 RDILPGIIESLNK
-1370 GTFEQSYMQSFATP
+1370 GTFEQSYMQSFTAP
-1384 IGLQLAGVGQTTDIS
+1384 VELQLAGFGQPTDIS
-1399 RLERD
+1399 RLEQD
-1404 VTRIKEELSYKYYS
+1404 VSRIKEELGYRYYS
-1418 EPDRTIIKNGNL
+1418 EPDRTIVKKGNL
-1430 TRIIKK
+1430 TRIIRK

>member
-29 QVNIHMTKVAQSVP
+29 QVNVHMTKVAQSVP

-102 KETNQE
+102 KEANQE
-108 TLSQYKL
+108 TISRYKL

-130 RREKSLYDALSEA
+130 RREKALYDALSET
-143 DRLNTAIGGEQIKII
+143 DRLNTAIGGEQIKMI

-169 RELKASIGAVNDY
+169 RELRASIGAVNDY
-182 VRAQVNVMKQDDKLA
+182 VRAQVNEMKQEDRLA
-197 FATARA
+197 AVTARTA
-203 TDAAARKRKALKLD
+203 DSAARKRKEHKLN
-217 AAAMNTNST
+217 AAAANTDAT

-236 RLVASYRKLD
+236 QLVASYRKLD
-246 EATRNS
+246 ETTRSS
-252 AEGENMRKDIMDLT
+252 AEGEKMRKDIMDLT
-266 AQYESLNATMNGS
+266 AQYEALNAIMNGS
-279 SLSSDALANASRR
+279 SLSADALANASRR

-306 INAQADVAN
+306 INAQADIAN

-336 LAQSGEAAALAA
+336 LAQSGEAAELAA

-411 QRDELVAYQQQIAAI
+411 QRDELVAYQQQIAAL
-426 MTTMEAG
+426 MTTMEVG

-484 DQIRKVI
+484 DQIRRVI
-491 VANKQLKAAGTETV
+491 IANKQLKAAGAETV
-505 SVVKQIGKSLLSFNA
+505 SVVKQIGKSLVSFNA
-520 IMMLV
+520 IMMAV
-525 VTLFTF
+525 VTLFTL

-587 LRTEAEKTKWIK
+587 LRTKAEKTKWIK

-654 QEGASR
+654 QEGTSR

-676 QVRAQYLQGQQLG
+676 QVRAQYLQGQQIG
-689 SNVWVRD
+689 SKVWGRD

-721 DKERAKQAKEIAAS
+721 DKERVKQAKEIADA
-735 RKLEQQYLQNG
+735 REREQQYIQNG

-778 KSGANK
+778 KSGA
-784 SGSGRGARSLDEYI
+784 GAGRGARSIDEYI

-809 NDAAAEAIEDGFEQR
+809 NDAAAKATEDGFEQR

-837 ELQKIYGKNEDILNK
+837 ELQKIYSKNDDILNK
-852 RGAYAKAT
+852 RGAYANTT

-867 KIETSNK
+867 QIETSNK
-874 AISQIIVNLEVAT
+874 AIGQILINLEVAT
-887 NQKLEKLEREHNI
+887 NQELEKLEREHNI

-909 YQYILNIGTA
+909 YQYILDIGKA
-919 TADEQLDLQK
+919 TVDEQLDLQE
-929 KILEAQK
+929 KILEAQRK
-936 QAEIETYQKRNQDDR
+936 AEIEAYQKRNQDDR
-951 IRDENGNDIGLQLIN
+951 IRDENGNDIGLLLIN
-966 QAYAKKEKDLV
+966 A
-977 TKHTQEMYRIIVTGL
+977 
-992 DNELE
+992 
-997 AVKSNSDEELN
+997 
-1008 IMLKKLEAERQIA
+1008 
-1021 LAENRLKP
+1021 
-1029 ASEQVSESSINTAFD
+1029 AFD
-1044 TKVARTKGS
+1044 TKVARTKGR
-1053 YALEGFEQKQ
+1053 YILEDFEQKQ
-1063 SLEKAKFDN
+1063 SLEKARFDN
-1072 TEHTT
+1072 IEHTT
-1077 IQTARFEL
+1077 VQITRFEL
-1085 EQEKALWEEKVRLA
+1085 EQEKALWEEKVKLA
-1099 EAGMLDWSDTQIEEA
+1099 KAGMLDWSKTQIEEA
-1114 KQMIAN
+1114 EQMITN
-1120 FEKELKK
+1120 LDKELKK
-1127 LPKGINEIIAEIG
+1127 LPIGINEVLAEIG
-1140 EYGVGG
+1140 EYGIGG

-1151 LGFDDDTVDAMSM
+1151 LGFDDNQIGAFNM
-1164 AIDQIKDSIS
+1164 AIDAIKDNIS
-1174 SLIDAWVDAADAA
+1174 SLVDAWNEAAQAAVDAAN
-1187 VEAADKQ
+1187 KQ
-1194 VEAAQKVL
+1194 VDAAQKVL

-1207 ARNNGYANSVVT
+1207 ARNNGYANKVVT

-1225 LAKKSQGEAIKEKQK
+1225 LARKNQDAAIKEKQK
-1240 AQKAQLAIDTI
+1240 AQKAQLAIDAV
-1251 TQTSSLITATAQ
+1251 TQASSLVTASAQ
-1263 IWSALGGV
+1263 IWAALSGV
-1271 SVIGPALAIAAIA
+1271 KVIGPALAIAAIGA
-1284 TMWGTFAAAKIKAA
+1284 MWGSFIDAKIRAS
-1298 QVASQS
+1298 QIRSQS

-1327 LGVENRRHKR
+1327 LGVENKRHKR
-1337 IRAEGGEALA
+1337 MRAEGGEALA

-1357 RDILPGIINSLNK
+1357 RDILPGIIESLNK
-1370 GTFEQSYMQSFATP
+1370 GTFEQSYTQSFAVP
-1384 IGLQLAGVGQTTDIS
+1384 IGLQLAGASQPTDIS

-1404 VTRIKEELSYKYYS
+1404 VTRIKEELGYRYYS
-1418 EPDRTIIKNGNL
+1418 EPDRTIVKKGNL

>member
-19 SIEKLIGLLE
+19 SIEKLIELLE
-29 QVNIHMTKVAQSVP
+29 QVNVHMSKVAQSVP
-43 VTAEKMTAA
+43 ITAEKMTAA

-79 AYRDLAYAQSDFG
+79 SYRDLAYAQSDFG
-92 KAAAVVKEQI
+92 KATAVVKEQI
-102 KETNQE
+102 KEANQE
-108 TLSQYKL
+108 TLSRYKL
-115 EKAAKGAIDALNESL
+115 DKAAKGAIDALNESL
-130 RREKSLYDALSEA
+130 RREKVLYDTLSEA
-143 DRLNTAIGGEQIKII
+143 DRLNSSIGGEQIKII

-169 RELKASIGAVNDY
+169 RELKASVGAAQDY
-182 VRAQVNVMKQDDKLA
+182 VRAQTNMLKQDDRLA
-197 FATARA
+197 ALTARYA
-203 TDAAARKRKALKLD
+203 DAAARKRKAHQLD
-217 AAAMNTNST
+217 AAAMNTNAT
-226 SIEGLKARLD
+226 SIDGLKARLD
-236 RLVASYRKLD
+236 QLVASYRKLD
-246 EATRNS
+246 ESTRNS
-252 AEGENMRKDIMDLT
+252 AQGAQMQKDIMNLT
-266 AQYESLNATMNGS
+266 AQYETLNATMNGS
-279 SLSSDALANASRR
+279 SLSTDALANASRR
-292 LALAQSEEAERIAE
+292 LALAQSNEAEHIAE

-315 YKIKAR
+315 FKIKAR

-336 LAQSGEAAALAA
+336 LAQSGEAVELAA
-348 TNQDIAEQNRLN
+348 TNQNIAEQNRLN

-411 QRDELVAYQQQIAAI
+411 QRDELVAYQQQIAAL

-433 ISAGRGGMQRL
+433 ISAGRGGMTRL

-484 DQIRKVI
+484 DQIKRVI
-491 VANKQLKAAGTETV
+491 TANKQLRAAGTETV

-576 TLYRLQLQWKN
+576 ILYRLQLQWKN
-587 LRTEAEKTKWIK
+587 LRTEAEKNKWIK

-613 DVADAENVFV
+613 NVADAENVFV

-667 KAHEQSVRG
+667 NAHEQSVRG
-676 QVRAQYLQGQQLG
+676 QVRAQYLQGQQIG
-689 SNVWVRD
+689 SNVWTRD
-696 ENGRLRLQVA
+696 ENGKLRLQVA
-706 TQAELN
+706 TQTELN
-712 RRQEEALAN
+712 RLQETALAN
-721 DKERAKQAKEIAAS
+721 DKKRAKQAKEIATA
-735 RKLEQQYLQNG
+735 REREQQYIQNG

-766 AGIKSEDQKGAD
+766 AGIKPEDQKSTG
-778 KSGANK
+778 K

-809 NDAAAEAIEDGFEQR
+809 NDAAAKAIEDGFEQR

-837 ELQKIYGKNEDILNK
+837 ELQKMYSKNDDILNK
-852 RGAYAKAT
+852 RGAYAKTT

-867 KIETSNK
+867 QIETANK
-874 AISQIIVNLEVAT
+874 GISQILINLEVAK
-887 NQKLEKLEREHNI
+887 NQELEKLEREHNI
-900 QMNKLTEER
+900 RMNKLAEER
-909 YQYILNIGTA
+909 YQYLLNLGTA

-929 KILEAQK
+929 NILVAQK
-936 QAEIETYQKRNQDDR
+936 RAEIETYQKRNKDDR

-966 QAYAKKEKDLV
+966 QTYAKKEEDLV
-977 TKHTQEMYRIIVTGL
+977 TKHMQEMYRIIVAGL

-997 AVKSNSDEELN
+997 AVQSNSDEELS
-1008 IMLKKLEAERQIA
+1008 IKLRKLEAERKIA

-1053 YALEGFEQKQ
+1053 HALEGFEQKQ
-1063 SLEKAKFDN
+1063 ALEKARFDSV
-1072 TEHTT
+1072 EHTT
-1077 IQTARFEL
+1077 TQITRFEL
-1085 EQEKALWEEKVRLA
+1085 EQEKALWEEKVKLA
-1099 EAGMLDWSDTQIEEA
+1099 EAGMLNWSKVQIDEA
-1114 KQMIAN
+1114 KQMIEN
-1120 FEKELKK
+1120 IDKELEKQPKK
-1127 LPKGINEIIAEIG
+1127 INAILADIG
-1140 EYGVGG
+1140 EYGIGG

-1151 LGFDDDTVDAMSM
+1151 LGFDNKAIGAFDTVFNA
-1164 AIDQIKDSIS
+1164 IKDNIS
-1174 SLIDAWVDAADAA
+1174 SLVDAWNEAAQAA
-1187 VEAADKQ
+1187 VDAADKQ

-1207 ARNNGYANSVVT
+1207 ARNNGYANNVVT
-1219 AQKELE
+1219 AQKELG
-1225 LAKKSQGEAIKEKQK
+1225 LAKKKREDAIKEKQK

-1263 IWSALGGV
+1263 LWSAVGGV
-1271 SVIGPALAIAAIA
+1271 PIIGPALALAAIA
-1284 TMWGTFAAAKIKAA
+1284 TMWGSFAAAKIKAA
-1298 QVASQS
+1298 QVTSQS

-1327 LGVENRRHKR
+1327 LGVENKRHKR
-1337 IRAEGGEALA
+1337 MRAEGGEALA

-1357 RDILPGIINSLNK
+1357 RDILPGIIESLNK

-1384 IGLQLAGVGQTTDIS
+1384 VELQLAGFNQSTDIS

-1404 VTRIKEELSYKYYS
+1404 VNRIKEELSYRYYS
-1418 EPDRTIIKNGNL
+1418 EPDRTIVKKGNL
-1430 TRIIKK
+1430 TRIIRK